1 MTVTT
6 IPANIWQRILSLLLG
21 GFLTLTT
28 LAAEGDSTEVYTEQN
43 PLVYEDA
50 WDLWPYAFLNDNGEP
65 DGFNIDLIR
74 LMMKELN
81 IPYIIRL
88 RPQQQAFEDLRDRKS
103 DLMLGLA
110 VGFHDEYGIY
120 GNNAITL
127 FTQSVAAPKDKPT
140 EIKTF
145 RDLGK
150 EGVKVIV
157 NPNSM
162 SYHLM
167 IDYGWGENA
176 IPRSDL
182 REVIQEVSAHEDGQ
196 IVWNTLSL
204 KWLMNRYHIDNL
216 QLTPVNMPHGEYK
229 FMSNNQQL
237 LDRLDEAY
245 TKLYTADKITP
256 LQDKWFYP
264 ERLKPAPPQWIWY
277 ALGMALLL
285 IVFASAY
292 AISYRIQSTKLNR
305 QNLKRNRRLA
315 LILQTSHVRIWTYD
329 IVKNQFAWRN
339 DNGQVAYTYSMEEF
353 SQRYSPEDFVR
364 LKTALERL
372 SKGTKTEKEEELTLS
387 LRAKD
392 VEWLQAD
399 EPRSG
404 MGGDTDLRDY
414 YIVLSVLSRDKEGK
428 PTVIVGT
435 KKDVTKESQLK
446 REEDD
451 RTLRYWSIFYTPI
464 VGIMLF
470 DKEGRIV
477 NINPKACDM
486 FCCEAEDIIAE
497 KASIHDILGISDQN
511 LENLDGFYAT
521 HIIDL
526 DKIPD
531 EKRMIRSIKAK
542 GKLYN
547 EFKLMTVYDD
557 SENLLGV
564 FAFCRDITTSVSGI
578 DQEQER
584 QKEMSQTTE
593 VLDHYGNAINTA
605 ISDTDIRLVR
615 YSPGSHTLTIFNG
628 SDRIQH
634 KMTQTRCMTLVG
646 EHSKRAAMRLLND
659 MDDRADKVIEHKIQ
673 TTLRTKGGNTLTL
686 YFRLMP
692 KRDKDG
698 NVKEYLGLLRDISEL
713 MAIEKQMAIET
724 AKVQEVENTKNSFV
738 KNMVRDIRKPMNTVM
753 EYVSQIGEKAPTD
766 NEEELCSGISKNAE
780 YLLHLI
786 DNILYLSRLEARM
799 VEIKKEPCNF
809 AEIFEEQCATG
820 WMKYQNAE
828 TRYIVE
834 NPYEQLIIDID
845 ADNLRHAIAQ
855 IAANAAQH
863 TKSGVVKARYD
874 YIGRRLIISIDDT
887 GEGIPAAQLEQI
899 KQEKLG
905 STHTTKGLGLAIT
918 KELVS
923 QMEGTLE
930 IMSEEGSGTTVYI
943 TIPCHASVIKRNKL
957 A

>member
-1 MTVTT
+1 MSITRYLK
-6 IPANIWQRILSLLLG
+6 PSNWQRLSLLLFVA
-21 GFLTLTT
+21 FLSLTT
-28 LAAEGDSTEVYTEQN
+28 MAAKSDSTRVYTEQN

-50 WDLWPYAFLNDNGEP
+50 WDLWPYAFFNDNGEP

-74 LMMKELN
+74 LIMKELN

-110 VGFHDEYGIY
+110 VGFHDQYGLY

-127 FTQSVAAPKDKPT
+127 FTQSVAAPKGKPT
-140 EIKTF
+140 DIKTF

-150 EGVKVIV
+150 EGIKVIV

-167 IDYGWGENA
+167 IDYGWEENA
-176 IPRSDL
+176 IPSSDL
-182 REVIQEVSAHEDGQ
+182 REVIQQVSAHEDGQ

-229 FMSNNQQL
+229 FMSNDQQL

-264 ERLKPAPPQWIWY
+264 ERLKPETPQWIWY
-277 ALGMALLL
+277 ALGIALLL

-292 AISYRIQSTKLNR
+292 AISYRIQSNKLNR
-305 QNLKRNRRLA
+305 QNLMRNRRLA
-315 LILQTSHVRIWTYD
+315 LILQTSQVRIWTYD
-329 IVKNQFAWRN
+329 IVKDQFAWCN

-353 SQRYSPEDFVR
+353 SQRYSPEDSAR
-364 LKTALERL
+364 LKTALNRL
-372 SKGTKTEKEEELTLS
+372 AKGTKNNKEEELTLS

-392 VEWLQAD
+392 VE
-399 EPRSG
+399 
-404 MGGDTDLRDY
+404 GGDTDLRDY
-414 YIVLSVLSRDKEGK
+414 YIVLSVLRRDKEGK
-428 PTVIVGT
+428 PRVIIGT
-435 KKDVTKESQLK
+435 KKDVTKESQHK
-446 REEDD
+446 RDEND
-451 RTLRYWSIFYTPI
+451 RALRYWSIFYTPI
-464 VGIMLF
+464 VGIMYF
-470 DKEGRIV
+470 DKEGKIV
-477 NINPKACDM
+477 NINPKACEM
-486 FCCEAEDIIAE
+486 FRCEAEEIIAE
-497 KASIHDILGISDQN
+497 KASIRDILGIGDIN
-511 LENLDGFYAT
+511 LESLDGFYAT

-531 EKRMIRSIKAK
+531 EERTIKSIKAK

-557 SENLLGV
+557 SEELLGI
-564 FAFCRDITTSVSGI
+564 FAFARDITTLVSGF

-584 QKEMSQTTE
+584 QREINEVTG
-593 VLDHYGNAINTA
+593 VLDNYGNALNAT
-605 ISDTDIRLVR
+605 ISDTDIRLIR
-615 YSPGSHTLTIFNG
+615 YSPGSHTLTIYNG
-628 SDRIQH
+628 TDKIQH
-634 KMTQTRCMTLVG
+634 RLTQTRCMALVG
-646 EHSKRAAMRLLND
+646 ENSKRAAMRLLTD
-659 MDDRADKVIEHKIQ
+659 MDDRADKVIEHNIQ
-673 TTLRTKGGNTLTL
+673 TALRAKGGKTLTL
-686 YFRLMP
+686 YFKLKP
-692 KRDKDG
+692 NYDKNGD
-698 NVKEYLGLLRDISEL
+698 VKEYLGLLRDISEL

-738 KNMVRDIRKPMNTVM
+738 KNMVQDIKEPMNTVM
-753 EYVSQIGEKAPTD
+753 GYVSQIGEKAPTD
-766 NEEELCSGISKNAE
+766 NEEELCQGIAQNAD

-799 VEIKKEPCNF
+799 VDIKKEPCNF

-820 WMKYQNAE
+820 WMKYKNAE

-834 NPYEQLIIDID
+834 NPYEQLTIDID
-845 ADNLRHAIAQ
+845 AGNLGQAIAQ

-887 GEGIPAAQLEQI
+887 GEGIPAEQLDKI
-899 KQEKLG
+899 KQEQPG
-905 STHTTKGLGLAIT
+905 GAHTTKGLGLAIT
-918 KELVS
+918 KELIS

-943 TIPCHASVIKRNKL
+943 TLPCHASVVKRNKL

>member
-1 MTVTT
+1 MS
-6 IPANIWQRILSLLLG
+6 IAKHQKPSNWQRLSSLLFFAILSL
-21 GFLTLTT
+21 TT
-28 LAAEGDSTEVYTEQN
+28 MAAKSDSTRVYTEQN

-74 LMMKELN
+74 LIMKELD
-81 IPYIIRL
+81 IPYIIKL

-110 VGFHDEYGIY
+110 VGFHDQYGLY

-127 FTQSVAAPKDKPT
+127 FTQSLAAPKGKPT

-150 EGVKVIV
+150 EGIKVIV

-167 IDYGWGENA
+167 IDYGWEKNA
-176 IPRSDL
+176 IPSSDL
-182 REVIQEVSAHEDGQ
+182 REVIQQVSAHEDGQ

-229 FMSNNQQL
+229 FMSNDQQL

-264 ERLKPAPPQWIWY
+264 ERLKPETPQWIWY
-277 ALGMALLL
+277 ALGIALLL

-305 QNLKRNRRLA
+305 QNLMRNRRLA
-315 LILQTSHVRIWTYD
+315 LILQTSQVRIWTYD
-329 IVKNQFAWRN
+329 IVKDQFAWCN

-353 SQRYSPEDFVR
+353 AQRYSPEDSAR
-364 LKTALERL
+364 LKTALNRL
-372 SKGTKTEKEEELTLS
+372 AKGTKNNKEEELTLS

-392 VEWLQAD
+392 VE
-399 EPRSG
+399 
-404 MGGDTDLRDY
+404 GGDTDLRDY
-414 YIVLSVLSRDKEGK
+414 YIVLSVLRRDKEGK
-428 PTVIVGT
+428 PSVIIGT
-435 KKDVTKESQLK
+435 KKDVTKESQHK
-446 REEDD
+446 RDEND
-451 RTLRYWSIFYTPI
+451 RALRYWSIFYTPI
-464 VGIMLF
+464 VGIMYF
-470 DKEGRIV
+470 DKEGKIV

-486 FCCEAEDIIAE
+486 FCCEAEEIIAE
-497 KASIHDILGISDQN
+497 KASIRDILGIGDMS
-511 LENLDGFYAT
+511 LESLDGFYAT

-531 EKRMIRSIKAK
+531 EERTIKSIKAK

-557 SENLLGV
+557 SEELLGI
-564 FAFCRDITTSVSGI
+564 FAFARDITTLVSGF

-584 QKEMSQTTE
+584 QREINQVTG
-593 VLDHYGNAINTA
+593 VLDNYGHALNAT
-605 ISDTDIRLVR
+605 ISDTDIRLIR

-628 SDRIQH
+628 TNKIQH
-634 KMTQTRCMTLVG
+634 KLTQTRCMALVG
-646 EHSKRAAMRLLND
+646 EQSKRAAMRLLTD
-659 MDDRADKVIEHKIQ
+659 MDDRADKVIEHNIQ
-673 TTLRTKGGNTLTL
+673 TALRAKGGKTLTL
-686 YFRLMP
+686 YFKLKP
-692 KRDKDG
+692 NYDKDG

-713 MAIEKQMAIET
+713 MAIERQMAIET

-738 KNMVRDIRKPMNTVM
+738 KNMVQDIKEPMNTVM
-753 EYVSQIGEKAPTD
+753 GYVSQIGEKAPTD
-766 NEEELCSGISKNAE
+766 NEEELCLGIAQNAD

-799 VEIKKEPCNF
+799 VDIKKEPCNF

-820 WMKYQNAE
+820 WMKYKNAE

-834 NPYEQLIIDID
+834 NPYEQLTIDID
-845 ADNLRHAIAQ
+845 AGNLGQAIAQ

-887 GEGIPAAQLEQI
+887 GEGIPAEQLDKI
-899 KQEKLG
+899 KQEQPG
-905 STHTTKGLGLAIT
+905 GAHTTKGLGLAIT
-918 KELVS
+918 KELIS

-943 TIPCHASVIKRNKL
+943 TLPCHASVVKRNKL

>member
-1 MTVTT
+1 MSITKHLKTS
-6 IPANIWQRILSLLLG
+6 NWQRLSSLLFFAILSL
-21 GFLTLTT
+21 TT
-28 LAAEGDSTEVYTEQN
+28 MAAKSDSTRVYTEQN

-50 WDLWPYAFLNDNGEP
+50 WDLWPYTFLNDNGEP

-74 LMMKELN
+74 LIMKELN
-81 IPYIIRL
+81 IPYIIKL

-110 VGFHDEYGIY
+110 VGFHDQYGLY

-127 FTQSVAAPKDKPT
+127 FTQSVAAPKGKPT
-140 EIKTF
+140 DIKTF

-150 EGVKVIV
+150 EGIKVIV

-167 IDYGWGENA
+167 IDYGWEENA
-176 IPRSDL
+176 IPSSDL
-182 REVIQEVSAHEDGQ
+182 REVIQQVSAHEDGQ

-229 FMSNNQQL
+229 FMSNDQQL

-264 ERLKPAPPQWIWY
+264 ERLKPETPQWIWY
-277 ALGMALLL
+277 ALGIALLL

-305 QNLKRNRRLA
+305 QNLMRNRRLA
-315 LILQTSHVRIWTYD
+315 LILQTSQVRIWTYD
-329 IVKNQFAWRN
+329 IVKDQFAWRN

-353 SQRYSPEDFVR
+353 SQRYSPEDSAR
-364 LKTALERL
+364 LKTALNRL
-372 SKGTKTEKEEELTLS
+372 AKGTKADQDEELTLS

-392 VEWLQAD
+392 VE
-399 EPRSG
+399 
-404 MGGDTDLRDY
+404 GGDTDLRDY
-414 YIVLSVLSRDKEGK
+414 YIVLSVLRRDKEGK
-428 PTVIVGT
+428 PTVIIGT
-435 KKDVTKESQLK
+435 KKDVTKESQHK
-446 REEDD
+446 RDEDD
-451 RTLRYWSIFYTPI
+451 RALRYWSIFYTPI
-464 VGIMLF
+464 VGIMYF
-470 DKEGRIV
+470 DKEGKIV
-477 NINPKACDM
+477 NINPKACEM
-486 FCCEAEDIIAE
+486 FRCEAEEIIAE
-497 KASIHDILGISDQN
+497 KASIRDILGIGDMS
-511 LENLDGFYAT
+511 LESLDGFYAT

-531 EKRMIRSIKAK
+531 EERTIKSIKAK

-557 SENLLGV
+557 SEELLGI
-564 FAFCRDITTSVSGI
+564 FAFARDITTLVSGF

-584 QKEMSQTTE
+584 QREINEVTG
-593 VLDHYGNAINTA
+593 VLDNYGHALNAT
-605 ISDTDIRLVR
+605 ISDTDIRLIR

-628 SDRIQH
+628 TNKIQH
-634 KMTQTRCMTLVG
+634 KLTQTRCMALVG
-646 EHSKRAAMRLLND
+646 ENSKRAAMRLLTD
-659 MDDRADKVIEHKIQ
+659 MDDRADKVIEHNIQ
-673 TTLRTKGGNTLTL
+673 TALRAKGGNTLTL
-686 YFRLMP
+686 YFKLKP
-692 KRDKDG
+692 NYDKDG

-713 MAIEKQMAIET
+713 MAIERQMAIET

-738 KNMVRDIRKPMNTVM
+738 KNMVQDIKQPMNTVM
-753 EYVSQIGEKAPTD
+753 GYVSQIGAKAPTD
-766 NEEELCSGISKNAE
+766 NEEELCQGIAQNAD

-799 VEIKKEPCNF
+799 VDIKKEPCNF

-820 WMKYQNAE
+820 WMKYKNAE

-834 NPYEQLIIDID
+834 NPYEQLTIDID
-845 ADNLRHAIAQ
+845 ADNLGHAIAQ

-887 GEGIPAAQLEQI
+887 GEGIPAEQLDKI
-899 KQEKLG
+899 KQEQPG
-905 STHTTKGLGLAIT
+905 GAHTTKGLGLAIT
-918 KELVS
+918 KELIS

-943 TIPCHASVIKRNKL
+943 TIPCHASVVKRNKL

>member
-1 MTVTT
+1 MSITRYLK
-6 IPANIWQRILSLLLG
+6 PSNWQRLSLLLFVA
-21 GFLTLTT
+21 FLSLTT
-28 LAAEGDSTEVYTEQN
+28 MAAKSDSTRVYTEQN

-50 WDLWPYAFLNDNGEP
+50 WDLWPYAFFNDNGEP

-74 LMMKELN
+74 LIMKELN
-81 IPYIIRL
+81 IPYIIKL

-110 VGFHDEYGIY
+110 VGFHDQYGLY

-127 FTQSVAAPKDKPT
+127 FTQSVAAPKGKPT
-140 EIKTF
+140 DIKTF

-150 EGVKVIV
+150 EGIKVIV

-167 IDYGWGENA
+167 IDYGWEENA
-176 IPRSDL
+176 IPSSDL
-182 REVIQEVSAHEDGQ
+182 REVIQQVSAHEDGQ

-229 FMSNNQQL
+229 FMSNDQQL

-264 ERLKPAPPQWIWY
+264 ERLKPETPQWIWY
-277 ALGMALLL
+277 ALGIALLL

-292 AISYRIQSTKLNR
+292 AISYRIQSNKLNR
-305 QNLKRNRRLA
+305 QNLMRNRRLA
-315 LILQTSHVRIWTYD
+315 LILQTSQVRIWTYD
-329 IVKNQFAWRN
+329 IVKDQFAWCN

-353 SQRYSPEDFVR
+353 SQRYSPEDSAR
-364 LKTALERL
+364 LKAALNRL
-372 SKGTKTEKEEELTLS
+372 AKGTKNNKEEELTLS

-392 VEWLQAD
+392 VE
-399 EPRSG
+399 
-404 MGGDTDLRDY
+404 GGDTDLRDY
-414 YIVLSVLSRDKEGK
+414 YIVLSVLRRDKEGK
-428 PTVIVGT
+428 PRVIIGT
-435 KKDVTKESQLK
+435 KKDVTKESQHK
-446 REEDD
+446 RDEND
-451 RTLRYWSIFYTPI
+451 RALRYWSIFYTPI
-464 VGIMLF
+464 VGIMYF
-470 DKEGRIV
+470 DKEGKIV
-477 NINPKACDM
+477 NINPKACEM
-486 FCCEAEDIIAE
+486 FRCEAEEIIAE
-497 KASIHDILGISDQN
+497 KASIRDILGIGNMS
-511 LENLDGFYAT
+511 LESLDGFYAT

-531 EKRMIRSIKAK
+531 EERTIKSIKAK

-557 SENLLGV
+557 SEELLGI
-564 FAFCRDITTSVSGI
+564 FAFARDITTLVSGF

-584 QKEMSQTTE
+584 QREINEVTG
-593 VLDHYGNAINTA
+593 VLDNYGNALNAT

-628 SDRIQH
+628 TNKIQH
-634 KMTQTRCMTLVG
+634 RLTQTRCMALVG
-646 EHSKRAAMRLLND
+646 ENSKRAAMRLLTD
-659 MDDRADKVIEHKIQ
+659 MDDRADKVIEHRIQ
-673 TTLRTKGGNTLTL
+673 TALRAKGGSTLTL
-686 YFRLMP
+686 YFKLKP
-692 KRDKDG
+692 NYDKDG

-738 KNMVRDIRKPMNTVM
+738 KNMVQDIKEPMNTVM
-753 EYVSQIGEKAPTD
+753 GYVSQIGEKAPTN
-766 NEEELCSGISKNAE
+766 NEEELCQGIAQNAD

-799 VEIKKEPCNF
+799 VDIKKEPCNF

-820 WMKYQNAE
+820 WMKYKNAE

-834 NPYEQLIIDID
+834 NPYEQLTIDID
-845 ADNLRHAIAQ
+845 AGNLGQAIAQ

-887 GEGIPAAQLEQI
+887 GEGIPAEQLDKI
-899 KQEKLG
+899 KQEQPG
-905 STHTTKGLGLAIT
+905 GAHTTKGLGLAIT
-918 KELVS
+918 KELIS

-943 TIPCHASVIKRNKL
+943 TLPCHASVVKRNKL

>member
-1 MTVTT
+1 
-6 IPANIWQRILSLLLG
+6 
-21 GFLTLTT
+21 
-28 LAAEGDSTEVYTEQN
+28 
-43 PLVYEDA
+43 VYEDA
-50 WDLWPYAFLNDNGEP
+50 WDLWPYAFFNDNGEP

-74 LMMKELN
+74 LIMKELN
-81 IPYIIRL
+81 IPYIIKL

-110 VGFHDEYGIY
+110 VGFHDQYGLY

-127 FTQSVAAPKDKPT
+127 FTQSVAAPKGKPT
-140 EIKTF
+140 DIKTF

-150 EGVKVIV
+150 EGIKVIV

-167 IDYGWGENA
+167 IDYGWEENA
-176 IPRSDL
+176 IPSSDL
-182 REVIQEVSAHEDGQ
+182 REVIQQVSAHEDGQ

-229 FMSNNQQL
+229 FMSNDQQL

-264 ERLKPAPPQWIWY
+264 ERLKPETPQWIWY
-277 ALGMALLL
+277 ALGIALLL

-305 QNLKRNRRLA
+305 QNLMRNRRLA
-315 LILQTSHVRIWTYD
+315 LILQTSQVRIWTYD
-329 IVKNQFAWRN
+329 IVKDQFAWRN

-353 SQRYSPEDFVR
+353 SQRYSPEDSAR
-364 LKTALERL
+364 LKTALNRL
-372 SKGTKTEKEEELTLS
+372 AKGTKADQDEELTLS

-392 VEWLQAD
+392 VE
-399 EPRSG
+399 
-404 MGGDTDLRDY
+404 GGDTDLRDY
-414 YIVLSVLSRDKEGK
+414 YIVLSVLRRDKEGK
-428 PTVIVGT
+428 PTVIIGT
-435 KKDVTKESQLK
+435 KKDVTKESQHK
-446 REEDD
+446 RDEDD
-451 RTLRYWSIFYTPI
+451 RALRYWSIFYTPI
-464 VGIMLF
+464 VGIMYF
-470 DKEGRIV
+470 DKEGKIV
-477 NINPKACDM
+477 NINPKACEM
-486 FCCEAEDIIAE
+486 FRCEAEEIIAE
-497 KASIHDILGISDQN
+497 KASIRDILGIGDIN
-511 LENLDGFYAT
+511 LESLDGFYAT

-531 EKRMIRSIKAK
+531 EERMIKSIKAK

-557 SENLLGV
+557 SEELLGI
-564 FAFCRDITTSVSGI
+564 FAFSRDITTLVNGF

-584 QKEMSQTTE
+584 QKEISEVTG
-593 VLDHYGNAINTA
+593 VLDHYGNAI
-605 ISDTDIRLVR
+605 DTTIGDSDIRFVR
-615 YSPGSHTLTIFNG
+615 YSPGSHTLTIYNG
-628 SDRIQH
+628 TDKIQH
-634 KMTQTRCMTLVG
+634 RLTQTRCMALVG
-646 EHSKRAAMRLLND
+646 ENSKRAAMRLLTD
-659 MDDRADKVIEHKIQ
+659 MDDRADKLIEHNIQ
-673 TTLRTKGGNTLTL
+673 TALRAKGGNTLTL
-686 YFRLMP
+686 YFKLKP
-692 KRDKDG
+692 NYDKDG

-713 MAIEKQMAIET
+713 MAIERQMAIET

-738 KNMVRDIRKPMNTVM
+738 KNMVQDIKEPMNTVM
-753 EYVSQIGEKAPTD
+753 GYVSQIGEKAPTD
-766 NEEELCSGISKNAE
+766 NEEELCLGIAQNAD

-799 VEIKKEPCNF
+799 VDIKKEPCNF

-820 WMKYQNAE
+820 WMKYKNAE

-834 NPYEQLIIDID
+834 NPYEQLTIDID
-845 ADNLRHAIAQ
+845 AGNLGQAIAQ

-887 GEGIPAAQLEQI
+887 GEGIPAEQLDKI
-899 KQEKLG
+899 KQEQPG
-905 STHTTKGLGLAIT
+905 GAHTTKGLGLAIT
-918 KELVS
+918 KELIS

-943 TIPCHASVIKRNKL
+943 TIPCHASVVKRNKL

>member
-1 MTVTT
+1 MSITKHQK
-6 IPANIWQRILSLLLG
+6 PSNWQRLSSLLFFAILSL
-21 GFLTLTT
+21 TT
-28 LAAEGDSTEVYTEQN
+28 MAAKSDSTRVYTEQN

-74 LMMKELN
+74 LIMKELN
-81 IPYIIRL
+81 IPYIIKL

-110 VGFHDEYGIY
+110 VGFHDQYGLY

-127 FTQSVAAPKDKPT
+127 FTQSLAAPKGKPT
-140 EIKTF
+140 DIKTF

-150 EGVKVIV
+150 EGIKVIV

-167 IDYGWGENA
+167 IDYGWEKNA
-176 IPRSDL
+176 IPSSDL
-182 REVIQEVSAHEDGQ
+182 REVIQQVSAHEDGQ

-229 FMSNNQQL
+229 FMSNDQQL

-245 TKLYTADKITP
+245 TKLYTADKIAP

-264 ERLKPAPPQWIWY
+264 ERLKPETPQWIWY
-277 ALGMALLL
+277 ALGIALLL

-305 QNLKRNRRLA
+305 QNLMRNRRLA
-315 LILQTSHVRIWTYD
+315 LILQTSQVRIWTYD
-329 IVKNQFAWRN
+329 IAKDQFAWCN

-353 SQRYSPEDFVR
+353 AQRYSPEDSAR
-364 LKTALERL
+364 LKTALNRL
-372 SKGTKTEKEEELTLS
+372 AKGTKNNKEEELTLS

-392 VEWLQAD
+392 VE
-399 EPRSG
+399 
-404 MGGDTDLRDY
+404 GGDTDLRDY
-414 YIVLSVLSRDKEGK
+414 YIVLSVLRRDKEGK
-428 PTVIVGT
+428 PSVIIGT
-435 KKDVTKESQLK
+435 KKDVTKESQHK
-446 REEDD
+446 RDESD
-451 RTLRYWSIFYTPI
+451 RALRYWSIFYTPI
-464 VGIMLF
+464 VGIMYF
-470 DKEGRIV
+470 DKEGKIV

-486 FCCEAEDIIAE
+486 FCCEAEEIIAE
-497 KASIHDILGISDQN
+497 KASIRDILGIGDMS
-511 LENLDGFYAT
+511 LESLDGFYAT

-531 EKRMIRSIKAK
+531 EERTIKSIKAK

-557 SENLLGV
+557 SEELLGI
-564 FAFCRDITTSVSGI
+564 FAFARDITTLVSGF

-584 QKEMSQTTE
+584 QREINEVTG
-593 VLDHYGNAINTA
+593 VLDNYGHALNAT
-605 ISDTDIRLVR
+605 ISDTDIRLIR

-628 SDRIQH
+628 TNKIQH
-634 KMTQTRCMTLVG
+634 KLTQTRCMALVG
-646 EHSKRAAMRLLND
+646 ENSKRAAMRLLTD
-659 MDDRADKVIEHKIQ
+659 MDDRADKVIEHNIQ
-673 TTLRTKGGNTLTL
+673 TALRAKGGKTLTL
-686 YFRLMP
+686 YFKLKP
-692 KRDKDG
+692 NYDKDG

-713 MAIEKQMAIET
+713 MAIERQMAIET

-738 KNMVRDIRKPMNTVM
+738 KNMVQDIKEPMNTVM
-753 EYVSQIGEKAPTD
+753 GYVSQIGEKAPTD
-766 NEEELCSGISKNAE
+766 NEEELCLGIAQNAD

-799 VEIKKEPCNF
+799 VDIKKEPCNF

-820 WMKYQNAE
+820 WMKYKNAE

-834 NPYEQLIIDID
+834 NPYEQLTIDID
-845 ADNLRHAIAQ
+845 AGNLGQAIAQ

-887 GEGIPAAQLEQI
+887 GEGIPAEQLDKI
-899 KQEKLG
+899 KQEQPG
-905 STHTTKGLGLAIT
+905 GAHTTKGLGLAIT
-918 KELVS
+918 KELIS

-943 TIPCHASVIKRNKL
+943 TLPCHASVVKRNKL

>member
-1 MTVTT
+1 MSITKHLK
-6 IPANIWQRILSLLLG
+6 PSNWQRLSLLLFVA
-21 GFLTLTT
+21 FLSLTT
-28 LAAEGDSTEVYTEQN
+28 MAAKSDSTRVYTEQN

-50 WDLWPYAFLNDNGEP
+50 WDLWPYAFFNDNGEP

-74 LMMKELN
+74 LIMKELN
-81 IPYIIRL
+81 IPYIIKL

-110 VGFHDEYGIY
+110 VGFHDQYGLY

-127 FTQSVAAPKDKPT
+127 FTQSVAAPKGKPT
-140 EIKTF
+140 DIKTF

-150 EGVKVIV
+150 EGIKVIV

-167 IDYGWGENA
+167 IDYGWEENA
-176 IPRSDL
+176 IPSSDL
-182 REVIQEVSAHEDGQ
+182 REVIQQVSAHEDGQ

-229 FMSNNQQL
+229 FMSNDQQL

-264 ERLKPAPPQWIWY
+264 ERLKPETPQWIWY
-277 ALGMALLL
+277 ALGIALLL

-305 QNLKRNRRLA
+305 QNLMRNRRLA
-315 LILQTSHVRIWTYD
+315 LILQTSQVRIWTYD
-329 IVKNQFAWRN
+329 IVKDQFAWRN

-353 SQRYSPEDFVR
+353 SQRYSPEDSAR
-364 LKTALERL
+364 LKTALNRL
-372 SKGTKTEKEEELTLS
+372 AKGTKADQDEELTLS

-392 VEWLQAD
+392 VE
-399 EPRSG
+399 
-404 MGGDTDLRDY
+404 GGDTDLRDY
-414 YIVLSVLSRDKEGK
+414 YIVLSVLRRDKEGK
-428 PTVIVGT
+428 PTVIIGT
-435 KKDVTKESQLK
+435 KKDVTKESQHK
-446 REEDD
+446 RDEDD
-451 RTLRYWSIFYTPI
+451 RALRYWSIFYTPI
-464 VGIMLF
+464 VGIMYF
-470 DKEGRIV
+470 DKEGKIV
-477 NINPKACDM
+477 NINPKACEM
-486 FCCEAEDIIAE
+486 FRCEE
-497 KASIHDILGISDQN
+497 S
-511 LENLDGFYAT
+511 LDGFYAT

-531 EKRMIRSIKAK
+531 EERMIKSIKAK

-557 SENLLGV
+557 SEELLGI
-564 FAFCRDITTSVSGI
+564 FAFSRDITTLVNGF

-584 QKEMSQTTE
+584 QKEISEVTG
-593 VLDHYGNAINTA
+593 VLDHYGNAIDTT
-605 ISDTDIRLVR
+605 IGDTDIRFVR
-615 YSPGSHTLTIFNG
+615 YSPGSHTLTIYNG
-628 SDRIQH
+628 TDKIQH
-634 KMTQTRCMTLVG
+634 RLTQTRCMALVG
-646 EHSKRAAMRLLND
+646 ENSKRAAMRLLTD
-659 MDDRADKVIEHKIQ
+659 MDDRADKLIEHNIQ
-673 TTLRTKGGNTLTL
+673 TALRAKGGNTLTL
-686 YFRLMP
+686 YFKLKP
-692 KRDKDG
+692 NYDKDG

-713 MAIEKQMAIET
+713 MAIERQMAIET

-738 KNMVRDIRKPMNTVM
+738 KNMVQDIKEPMNTVM
-753 EYVSQIGEKAPTD
+753 GYVSQIGEKAPTD
-766 NEEELCSGISKNAE
+766 NEEELCLGIAQNAD

-799 VEIKKEPCNF
+799 VDIKKEPCNF

-820 WMKYQNAE
+820 WMKYKNAE

-834 NPYEQLIIDID
+834 NPYEQLTIDID
-845 ADNLRHAIAQ
+845 AGNLGQAIAQ

-887 GEGIPAAQLEQI
+887 GEGIPAEQLDKI
-899 KQEKLG
+899 KQEQPG
-905 STHTTKGLGLAIT
+905 GAHTTKGLGLAIT
-918 KELVS
+918 KELIS

-943 TIPCHASVIKRNKL
+943 TIPCHASVVKRNKL

>member
-1 MTVTT
+1 MSITRYLK
-6 IPANIWQRILSLLLG
+6 PSNWQRLSLLLFVA
-21 GFLTLTT
+21 FLSLTT
-28 LAAEGDSTEVYTEQN
+28 MAAKSDSTRVYTEQN

-50 WDLWPYAFLNDNGEP
+50 WDLWPYAFFNDNGEP

-74 LMMKELN
+74 LIMKELN
-81 IPYIIRL
+81 IPYIIKL

-110 VGFHDEYGIY
+110 VGFHDQYGLY

-127 FTQSVAAPKDKPT
+127 FTQSVAAPKGKPT
-140 EIKTF
+140 DIKTF

-150 EGVKVIV
+150 EGIKVIV

-167 IDYGWGENA
+167 IDYGWEENA
-176 IPRSDL
+176 IPSSDL
-182 REVIQEVSAHEDGQ
+182 REVIQQVSAHEDGQ

-229 FMSNNQQL
+229 FMSNDQQL

-264 ERLKPAPPQWIWY
+264 ERLKPETPQWIWY
-277 ALGMALLL
+277 ALGIALLL

-292 AISYRIQSTKLNR
+292 AISYRIQSNKLNR
-305 QNLKRNRRLA
+305 QNLMRNRRLA
-315 LILQTSHVRIWTYD
+315 LILQTSQVRIWTYD
-329 IVKNQFAWRN
+329 IVKDQFAWCN

-353 SQRYSPEDFVR
+353 SQRYSPEDSAR
-364 LKTALERL
+364 LKTALNRL
-372 SKGTKTEKEEELTLS
+372 AKGTKNNKEEELTLS

-392 VEWLQAD
+392 VE
-399 EPRSG
+399 
-404 MGGDTDLRDY
+404 GGDTDLRDY
-414 YIVLSVLSRDKEGK
+414 YIVLSVLRRDKEGK
-428 PTVIVGT
+428 PRVIIGT
-435 KKDVTKESQLK
+435 KKDVTKESQHK
-446 REEDD
+446 RDEND
-451 RTLRYWSIFYTPI
+451 RALRYWSIFYTPI
-464 VGIMLF
+464 VGIMYF
-470 DKEGRIV
+470 DKEGKIV
-477 NINPKACDM
+477 NINPKACEM
-486 FCCEAEDIIAE
+486 FRCEAEEIIAE
-497 KASIHDILGISDQN
+497 KASIRDILGIGDMS
-511 LENLDGFYAT
+511 LESLDGFYAT

-531 EKRMIRSIKAK
+531 EERMIKSIKAK

-557 SENLLGV
+557 SEELLGI
-564 FAFCRDITTSVSGI
+564 FAFSRDITTLVNGF

-584 QKEMSQTTE
+584 QKEISEVTG
-593 VLDHYGNAINTA
+593 VLDHYGNAI
-605 ISDTDIRLVR
+605 DTTIGDSDIRFVR
-615 YSPGSHTLTIFNG
+615 YSPGSHTLTIYNG
-628 SDRIQH
+628 TDKIQH
-634 KMTQTRCMTLVG
+634 RLTQTRCMALVG
-646 EHSKRAAMRLLND
+646 ENSKRAAMRLLTD
-659 MDDRADKVIEHKIQ
+659 MDDRADKLIEHNIQ
-673 TTLRTKGGNTLTL
+673 TALRAKGGNTLTL
-686 YFRLMP
+686 YFKLKP
-692 KRDKDG
+692 NYDKDG

-713 MAIEKQMAIET
+713 MAIERQMAIET

-738 KNMVRDIRKPMNTVM
+738 KNMVQDIKEPMNTVM
-753 EYVSQIGEKAPTD
+753 GYVSQIGEKAPTD
-766 NEEELCSGISKNAE
+766 NEEELCQGIAQNAD

-799 VEIKKEPCNF
+799 VDIKKEPCNF

-820 WMKYQNAE
+820 WMKYKNAE

-834 NPYEQLIIDID
+834 NPYEQLTIDID
-845 ADNLRHAIAQ
+845 AGNLGQAIAQ

-887 GEGIPAAQLEQI
+887 GEGIPAEQLDKI
-899 KQEKLG
+899 KQEQPG
-905 STHTTKGLGLAIT
+905 GAHTTKGLGLAIT
-918 KELVS
+918 KELIS

-943 TIPCHASVIKRNKL
+943 TIPCHASVVKRNKL

>member
-1 MTVTT
+1 MSITKYLS
-6 IPANIWQRILSLLLG
+6 PSIWQRLSSWLFVAFLSL
-21 GFLTLTT
+21 TT
-28 LAAEGDSTEVYTEQN
+28 MAAKSDSTRVYTEQN

-50 WDLWPYAFLNDNGEP
+50 WDLWPYAFFNDNGEP

-74 LMMKELN
+74 LIMKELN
-81 IPYIIRL
+81 IPYIIKL

-110 VGFHDEYGIY
+110 VGFHDQYGLY

-127 FTQSVAAPKDKPT
+127 FTQSVAAPKHKPT

-150 EGVKVIV
+150 EGLKVIV

-167 IDYGWGENA
+167 IDYGWEENA
-176 IPRSDL
+176 IPETDL
-182 REVIQEVSAHEDGQ
+182 REVIQQVSAHEDGQ

-229 FMSNNQQL
+229 FMSNDQQL

-264 ERLKPAPPQWIWY
+264 ERLKPERPQWIWPT
-277 ALGMALLL
+277 AGIALLL
-285 IVFASAY
+285 IVFAGAY
-292 AISYRIQSTKLNR
+292 AISYRIQSSRLNR
-305 QNLKRNRRLA
+305 LNLKRNRRLA

-329 IVKNQFAWRN
+329 ILKDQFAWCN

-353 SQRYSPEDFVR
+353 SQRYSPEDSAR
-364 LKTALERL
+364 LKTALNRL
-372 SKGTKTEKEEELTLS
+372 AKGNKADQEEELTLS

-392 VEWLQAD
+392 LE
-399 EPRSG
+399 
-404 MGGDTDLRDY
+404 GGDTDLRDY
-414 YIVLSVLSRDKEGK
+414 YIVLSVLRRDKEGK
-428 PTVIVGT
+428 PTVIIGT
-435 KKDVTKESQLK
+435 KKDVTKESQHK
-446 REEDD
+446 RDEDD
-451 RTLRYWSIFYTPI
+451 RALRYWSIFYTPI
-464 VGIMLF
+464 VGIMYF
-470 DKEGRIV
+470 DREGRIV
-477 NINPKACDM
+477 NINPKACEM
-486 FCCEAEDIIAE
+486 FCCAAEEIIAE
-497 KASIHDILGISDQN
+497 KASIRDILGIGDMS
-511 LENLDGFYAT
+511 LESLDGFYAT

-526 DKIPD
+526 DRIPD
-531 EKRMIRSIKAK
+531 EERMVKSIKAK

-557 SENLLGV
+557 SESLLGI
-564 FAFCRDITTSVSGI
+564 FAFSRDITTLVSGI

-584 QKEMSQTTE
+584 QREISEVTG
-593 VLDHYGNAINTA
+593 VLDHYGNAIDTT

-615 YSPGSHTLTIFNG
+615 YSPGSHTLTIYNG
-628 SDRIQH
+628 TDKIQH
-634 KMTQTRCMTLVG
+634 RLTQTRCMALVG
-646 EHSKRAAMRLLND
+646 EQSKRAAMRLLTD
-659 MDDRADKVIEHKIQ
+659 MDERADKVIEHRIQ
-673 TTLRTKGGNTLTL
+673 TALRAKGGSTLTL
-686 YFRLMP
+686 YFKLKP
-692 KRDKDG
+692 HYDKDG
-698 NVKEYLGLLRDISEL
+698 GVKEYLGLLRDISQL
-713 MAIEKQMAIET
+713 MDIQRQMAIET

-738 KNMVRDIRKPMNTVM
+738 KNMVQDIKAPMNTVV

-766 NEEELCSGISKNAE
+766 NEEELCMGIAQNAD

-799 VEIKKEPCNF
+799 VDIKKEPCNF

-820 WMKYQNAE
+820 WMKYKNAE
-828 TRYIVE
+828 TRYIIE
-834 NPYEQLIIDID
+834 NPYEQLTIDID
-845 ADNLRHAIAQ
+845 AGNLGQAIAQ
-855 IAANAAQH
+855 VSANAAQH

-887 GEGIPAAQLEQI
+887 GEGIPAEQLDRI
-899 KQEKLG
+899 KQEQPG
-905 STHTTKGLGLAIT
+905 GAHTTKGLGLAIT
-918 KELVS
+918 KELIS
-923 QMEGTLE
+923 QMDGTLE

-943 TIPCHASVIKRNKL
+943 TIPCHASVVKRNKL

>member
-1 MTVTT
+1 MLFV
-6 IPANIWQRILSLLLG
+6 AFLSL
-21 GFLTLTT
+21 TT
-28 LAAEGDSTEVYTEQN
+28 MAAKSDSTRVYTEQN

-50 WDLWPYAFLNDNGEP
+50 WDLWPYAFFNDNGEP

-74 LMMKELN
+74 LIMKELN
-81 IPYIIRL
+81 IPYIIKL

-110 VGFHDEYGIY
+110 VGFHDQYGLY

-127 FTQSVAAPKDKPT
+127 FTQSVAAPKGKPT
-140 EIKTF
+140 DIKTF

-150 EGVKVIV
+150 EGIKVIV

-167 IDYGWGENA
+167 IDYGWEENA
-176 IPRSDL
+176 IPSSDL
-182 REVIQEVSAHEDGQ
+182 REVIQQVSAHEDGQ

-229 FMSNNQQL
+229 FMSNDQQL

-264 ERLKPAPPQWIWY
+264 ERLKPETPQWIWY
-277 ALGMALLL
+277 ALGIALLL

-305 QNLKRNRRLA
+305 QNLMRNRRLA
-315 LILQTSHVRIWTYD
+315 LILQTSQVRIWTYD
-329 IVKNQFAWRN
+329 IVKDQFAWRN

-353 SQRYSPEDFVR
+353 SQRYSPEDSAR
-364 LKTALERL
+364 LKTALNRL
-372 SKGTKTEKEEELTLS
+372 AKGTKADQDEELTLS

-392 VEWLQAD
+392 VE
-399 EPRSG
+399 
-404 MGGDTDLRDY
+404 GGDTDLRDY
-414 YIVLSVLSRDKEGK
+414 YIVLSVLRRDKEGK
-428 PTVIVGT
+428 PTVIIGT
-435 KKDVTKESQLK
+435 KKDVTKESQHK
-446 REEDD
+446 RDEDD
-451 RTLRYWSIFYTPI
+451 RALRYWSIFYTPI
-464 VGIMLF
+464 VGIMYF
-470 DKEGRIV
+470 DKEGKIV
-477 NINPKACDM
+477 NINPKACEM
-486 FCCEAEDIIAE
+486 FRCEAEEIIAE
-497 KASIHDILGISDQN
+497 KASIRDILGIGDIS
-511 LENLDGFYAT
+511 LESLDGFYAT

-531 EKRMIRSIKAK
+531 EERMIKSIKAK

-557 SENLLGV
+557 SEELLGI
-564 FAFCRDITTSVSGI
+564 FAFSRDITTLVSGF

-584 QKEMSQTTE
+584 QREINE
-593 VLDHYGNAINTA
+593 VTGVLNHYGNAI
-605 ISDTDIRLVR
+605 DTTIGDSDIRFVR
-615 YSPGSHTLTIFNG
+615 YSPGSHTLTIYNG
-628 SDRIQH
+628 TDKIQH
-634 KMTQTRCMTLVG
+634 RLTQTRCMALVG
-646 EHSKRAAMRLLND
+646 ENSKRAAMRLLTD
-659 MDDRADKVIEHKIQ
+659 MDDRADKLIEHNIQ
-673 TTLRTKGGNTLTL
+673 TALRAKGGNTLTL
-686 YFRLMP
+686 YFKLKP
-692 KRDKDG
+692 NYDKDG

-713 MAIEKQMAIET
+713 MAIERQMAIET

-738 KNMVRDIRKPMNTVM
+738 KNMVQDIKEPMNTVM
-753 EYVSQIGEKAPTD
+753 GYVSQIGEKAPTD
-766 NEEELCSGISKNAE
+766 NEEELCQGIAQNAD

-799 VEIKKEPCNF
+799 VDIKKEPCNF
-809 AEIFEEQCATG
+809 AQIFEEQCATG
-820 WMKYQNAE
+820 WMKYKNAE

-834 NPYEQLIIDID
+834 NPYEQLTIDID
-845 ADNLRHAIAQ
+845 AGNLGQAIAQ

-887 GEGIPAAQLEQI
+887 GEGIPAEQLDKI
-899 KQEKLG
+899 KQEQPG
-905 STHTTKGLGLAIT
+905 GAHTTKGLGLAIT
-918 KELVS
+918 KELIS

-943 TIPCHASVIKRNKL
+943 TIPCHASVVKRNKL

>member
-1 MTVTT
+1 MSITKHLKTS
-6 IPANIWQRILSLLLG
+6 NWQRLSSLLFFAILSL
-21 GFLTLTT
+21 TT
-28 LAAEGDSTEVYTEQN
+28 MAAKSDSTRVYTEQN

-50 WDLWPYAFLNDNGEP
+50 WDLWPYTFLNDNGEP

-74 LMMKELN
+74 LIMKELN
-81 IPYIIRL
+81 IPYIIKL

-110 VGFHDEYGIY
+110 VGFHDQYGLY

-127 FTQSVAAPKDKPT
+127 FTQSVAAPKGKPT
-140 EIKTF
+140 DIKTF

-150 EGVKVIV
+150 EGIKVIV

-167 IDYGWGENA
+167 IDYGWEENA
-176 IPRSDL
+176 IPSSDL
-182 REVIQEVSAHEDGQ
+182 REVIQQVSAHEDGQ

-229 FMSNNQQL
+229 FMSNDQQL

-264 ERLKPAPPQWIWY
+264 ERLKPETPQWIWY
-277 ALGMALLL
+277 ALGIALLL

-305 QNLKRNRRLA
+305 QNLMRNRRLA
-315 LILQTSHVRIWTYD
+315 LILQTSQVRIWTYD
-329 IVKNQFAWRN
+329 IVKDQFAWRN

-353 SQRYSPEDFVR
+353 SQRYSPEDSAR
-364 LKTALERL
+364 LKTALNRL
-372 SKGTKTEKEEELTLS
+372 AKGTKADQDEELTLS

-392 VEWLQAD
+392 VE
-399 EPRSG
+399 
-404 MGGDTDLRDY
+404 GGDTDLRDY
-414 YIVLSVLSRDKEGK
+414 YIVLSVLRRDKEGK
-428 PTVIVGT
+428 PTVIIGT
-435 KKDVTKESQLK
+435 KKDVTKESQHK
-446 REEDD
+446 RDEDD
-451 RTLRYWSIFYTPI
+451 RALRYWSIFYTPI
-464 VGIMLF
+464 VGIMYF
-470 DKEGRIV
+470 DKEGKIV
-477 NINPKACDM
+477 NINPKACEM
-486 FCCEAEDIIAE
+486 FRCEAEEIIAE
-497 KASIHDILGISDQN
+497 KASIRDILGIGDIS
-511 LENLDGFYAT
+511 LESLDGFYAT

-531 EKRMIRSIKAK
+531 EERTIKSIKAK

-557 SENLLGV
+557 SEELLGI
-564 FAFCRDITTSVSGI
+564 FAFSRDITTLVSGF

-584 QKEMSQTTE
+584 QREINE
-593 VLDHYGNAINTA
+593 VTGVLNHYGNAIDTT
-605 ISDTDIRLVR
+605 IGDTDIRFVR
-615 YSPGSHTLTIFNG
+615 YSPGSHTLTIYNG
-628 SDRIQH
+628 TDKIQH
-634 KMTQTRCMTLVG
+634 RLTQTRCMALVG
-646 EHSKRAAMRLLND
+646 ENSKRAAMRLLTD
-659 MDDRADKVIEHKIQ
+659 MDDRADKVIEHNIQ
-673 TTLRTKGGNTLTL
+673 TALRAKGGNTLTL
-686 YFRLMP
+686 YFKLKP
-692 KRDKDG
+692 NYDKDG

-713 MAIEKQMAIET
+713 MAIERQMAIET

-738 KNMVRDIRKPMNTVM
+738 KNMVQDIKEPMNTVM
-753 EYVSQIGEKAPTD
+753 GYVSQIGEKAPTD
-766 NEEELCSGISKNAE
+766 NEEELCLGIAQNAD

-799 VEIKKEPCNF
+799 VDIKKEPCNF

-820 WMKYQNAE
+820 WMKYKNAE

-834 NPYEQLIIDID
+834 NPYEQLTIDID
-845 ADNLRHAIAQ
+845 ADNLGQAIAQ

-887 GEGIPAAQLEQI
+887 GEGIPAEQLDKI
-899 KQEKLG
+899 KQEQPG
-905 STHTTKGLGLAIT
+905 GAHTTKGLGLAIT
-918 KELVS
+918 KELIS

-943 TIPCHASVIKRNKL
+943 TIPCHASVVKRNKL

>member
-1 MTVTT
+1 MSITKHLKTS
-6 IPANIWQRILSLLLG
+6 NWQRLSSLLFFAILSL
-21 GFLTLTT
+21 TT
-28 LAAEGDSTEVYTEQN
+28 MAAKSDSTRVYTEQN

-50 WDLWPYAFLNDNGEP
+50 WDLWPYTFLNDNGEP

-74 LMMKELN
+74 LIMKELN
-81 IPYIIRL
+81 IPYIIKL

-110 VGFHDEYGIY
+110 VGFHDQYGLY

-127 FTQSVAAPKDKPT
+127 FTQSVAAPKGKPT
-140 EIKTF
+140 DIKTF

-150 EGVKVIV
+150 EGIKVIV

-167 IDYGWGENA
+167 IDYGWEENA
-176 IPRSDL
+176 IPSSDL
-182 REVIQEVSAHEDGQ
+182 REVIQQVSAHEDGQ

-229 FMSNNQQL
+229 FMSNDQQL

-264 ERLKPAPPQWIWY
+264 ERLKPETPQWIWY
-277 ALGMALLL
+277 ALGIALLL

-305 QNLKRNRRLA
+305 QNLMRNRRLA
-315 LILQTSHVRIWTYD
+315 LILQTSQVRIWTYD
-329 IVKNQFAWRN
+329 IVKDQFAWRN

-353 SQRYSPEDFVR
+353 SQRYSPEDSAR
-364 LKTALERL
+364 LKTALNRL
-372 SKGTKTEKEEELTLS
+372 AKGTKADQDEELTLS

-392 VEWLQAD
+392 VE
-399 EPRSG
+399 
-404 MGGDTDLRDY
+404 GGDTDLRDY
-414 YIVLSVLSRDKEGK
+414 YIVLSVLRRDKEGK
-428 PTVIVGT
+428 PTVIIGT
-435 KKDVTKESQLK
+435 KKDVTKESQHK
-446 REEDD
+446 RDEDD
-451 RTLRYWSIFYTPI
+451 RALRYWSIFYTPI
-464 VGIMLF
+464 VGIMYF
-470 DKEGRIV
+470 DKEGKIV
-477 NINPKACDM
+477 NINPKACEM
-486 FCCEAEDIIAE
+486 FRCEAEEIIAE
-497 KASIHDILGISDQN
+497 KASIRDILGIGDIS
-511 LENLDGFYAT
+511 LESLDGFYAT

-531 EKRMIRSIKAK
+531 EERMVKSIKAK

-557 SENLLGV
+557 SEELLGI
-564 FAFCRDITTSVSGI
+564 FAFSRDITTLVSGF

-584 QKEMSQTTE
+584 QREINE
-593 VLDHYGNAINTA
+593 VTGVLNHYGNAIDTT
-605 ISDTDIRLVR
+605 IGDTDIRFVR
-615 YSPGSHTLTIFNG
+615 YSPGSHTLTIYNG
-628 SDRIQH
+628 TDKIQH
-634 KMTQTRCMTLVG
+634 RLTQTRCMALVG
-646 EHSKRAAMRLLND
+646 ENSKRAAMRLLTD
-659 MDDRADKVIEHKIQ
+659 MDDRADKVIEHNIQ
-673 TTLRTKGGNTLTL
+673 TALRAKGGNTLTL
-686 YFRLMP
+686 YFKLKP
-692 KRDKDG
+692 NYDKDG

-713 MAIEKQMAIET
+713 MAIERQMAIET

-738 KNMVRDIRKPMNTVM
+738 KNMVQDIKEPMNTVM
-753 EYVSQIGEKAPTD
+753 GYVSQIGEKAPTD
-766 NEEELCSGISKNAE
+766 NEEELCLGIAQNAD

-799 VEIKKEPCNF
+799 VDIKKEPCNF

-820 WMKYQNAE
+820 WMKYKNAE

-834 NPYEQLIIDID
+834 NPYEQLTIDID
-845 ADNLRHAIAQ
+845 AGNLGQAIAQ

-887 GEGIPAAQLEQI
+887 GEGIPAEQLDKI
-899 KQEKLG
+899 KQEQPG
-905 STHTTKGLGLAIT
+905 GAHTTKGLGLAIT
-918 KELVS
+918 KELIS

-943 TIPCHASVIKRNKL
+943 TIPCHASVVKRNKL

>member
-1 MTVTT
+1 MSITRYLK
-6 IPANIWQRILSLLLG
+6 PSNWQRLSLLLFVA
-21 GFLTLTT
+21 FLSLTT
-28 LAAEGDSTEVYTEQN
+28 MAAKSDSTRVYTEQN

-50 WDLWPYAFLNDNGEP
+50 WDLWPYAFFNDNGEP

-74 LMMKELN
+74 LIMKELN

-110 VGFHDEYGIY
+110 VGFHDQYGLY

-127 FTQSVAAPKDKPT
+127 FTQSVAAPKGKPT
-140 EIKTF
+140 DIKTF

-150 EGVKVIV
+150 EGIKVIV

-167 IDYGWGENA
+167 IDYGWEENA
-176 IPRSDL
+176 IPSSDL
-182 REVIQEVSAHEDGQ
+182 REVIQQVSAHEDGQ

-229 FMSNNQQL
+229 FMSNDQQL

-264 ERLKPAPPQWIWY
+264 ERLKPETPQWIWY
-277 ALGMALLL
+277 ALGIALLL

-292 AISYRIQSTKLNR
+292 AISYRIQSNKLNR
-305 QNLKRNRRLA
+305 QNLMRNRRLA
-315 LILQTSHVRIWTYD
+315 LILQTSQVRIWTYD
-329 IVKNQFAWRN
+329 IVKDQFAWCN

-353 SQRYSPEDFVR
+353 SQRYSPEDSAR
-364 LKTALERL
+364 LKTALNRL
-372 SKGTKTEKEEELTLS
+372 AKGTKNNKEEELTLS

-392 VEWLQAD
+392 VE
-399 EPRSG
+399 
-404 MGGDTDLRDY
+404 GGDTDLRDY
-414 YIVLSVLSRDKEGK
+414 YIVLSVLRRDKEGK
-428 PTVIVGT
+428 PRVIIGT
-435 KKDVTKESQLK
+435 KKDVTKESQHK
-446 REEDD
+446 RDEND
-451 RTLRYWSIFYTPI
+451 RALRYWSIFYTPI
-464 VGIMLF
+464 VGIMYF
-470 DKEGRIV
+470 DKEGKIV
-477 NINPKACDM
+477 NINPKACEM
-486 FCCEAEDIIAE
+486 FRCEAEEIIAE
-497 KASIHDILGISDQN
+497 KASIRDILGIGDMS
-511 LENLDGFYAT
+511 LESLDGFYAT

-531 EKRMIRSIKAK
+531 EERTIKSIKAK

-557 SENLLGV
+557 SEELLGI
-564 FAFCRDITTSVSGI
+564 FAFARDITTLVSGF

-584 QKEMSQTTE
+584 QREINEVTG
-593 VLDHYGNAINTA
+593 VLDHYGNALNAT
-605 ISDTDIRLVR
+605 ISDTDIRLIR

-628 SDRIQH
+628 TNKIQH
-634 KMTQTRCMTLVG
+634 RLTQTRCMALVG
-646 EHSKRAAMRLLND
+646 ENSKRAAMRLLTD
-659 MDDRADKVIEHKIQ
+659 MDDRADKQIEHNIQ
-673 TTLRTKGGNTLTL
+673 TALRAKGGKTLTL
-686 YFRLMP
+686 YFKLKP
-692 KRDKDG
+692 NYDKDG

-713 MAIEKQMAIET
+713 MAIERQMAIET

-738 KNMVRDIRKPMNTVM
+738 KNMVQDIKEPMNTVM
-753 EYVSQIGEKAPTD
+753 GYVSQIGEKAPTD
-766 NEEELCSGISKNAE
+766 NEEELCQGIAQNAD

-799 VEIKKEPCNF
+799 VDIKKEPCNF

-820 WMKYQNAE
+820 WMKYKNAE

-834 NPYEQLIIDID
+834 NPYEQLTIDID
-845 ADNLRHAIAQ
+845 AGNLGQAIAQ

-887 GEGIPAAQLEQI
+887 GEGIPAEQLDKI
-899 KQEKLG
+899 KQEQPG
-905 STHTTKGLGLAIT
+905 GAHTTKGLGLAIT
-918 KELVS
+918 KELIS

-943 TIPCHASVIKRNKL
+943 TLPCHASVVKRNKL

>member
-1 MTVTT
+1 MSITKYLK
-6 IPANIWQRILSLLLG
+6 PSNWQRLSSLLL
-21 GFLTLTT
+21 FALLS
-28 LAAEGDSTEVYTEQN
+28 LASMAAKGDSARVYTEQN

-50 WDLWPYAFLNDNGEP
+50 WDLWPYAFFNDNGEP

-74 LMMKELN
+74 LIMKELN
-81 IPYIIRL
+81 IPYIIKL
-88 RPQQQAFEDLRDRKS
+88 CPQQQAFEDLRDGKS

-110 VGFHDEYGIY
+110 VGFHDQYGLY

-127 FTQSVAAPKDKPT
+127 FTQSVAAPKGKPT
-140 EIKTF
+140 DIKTF

-150 EGVKVIV
+150 EGLKVIV

-167 IDYGWGENA
+167 IDYGWEENA
-176 IPRSDL
+176 IPETDL
-182 REVIQEVSAHEDGQ
+182 REVIQQVSAHEDGQ

-229 FMSNNQQL
+229 FMSNDQQL

-264 ERLKPAPPQWIWY
+264 ERLKPETPQWIWY
-277 ALGMALLL
+277 ALGIALLL

-292 AISYRIQSTKLNR
+292 AISYRIQSNKLNR
-305 QNLKRNRRLA
+305 QNLMRNRRLA
-315 LILQTSHVRIWTYD
+315 LILQTSQVRIWTYD
-329 IVKNQFAWRN
+329 IVKDQFAWCN

-353 SQRYSPEDFVR
+353 SQRYSPEDSAR
-364 LKTALERL
+364 LKTALNRL
-372 SKGTKTEKEEELTLS
+372 AKGTKNNKEEELTLS

-392 VEWLQAD
+392 VE
-399 EPRSG
+399 
-404 MGGDTDLRDY
+404 GGDTDLRDY
-414 YIVLSVLSRDKEGK
+414 YIVLSVLRRDKEGK
-428 PTVIVGT
+428 PTVIIGT
-435 KKDVTKESQLK
+435 KKDVTKESQHK
-446 REEDD
+446 RDEDD
-451 RTLRYWSIFYTPI
+451 RALRYWSIFYTPI
-464 VGIMLF
+464 VGIMYF
-470 DKEGRIV
+470 DREGKIV
-477 NINPKACDM
+477 NINPKACEM
-486 FCCEAEDIIAE
+486 FCCTAEEIIAE
-497 KASIHDILGISDQN
+497 KASIRDILGIGDMS
-511 LENLDGFYAT
+511 LESLDGFYAT

-531 EKRMIRSIKAK
+531 EERTIKSIKAK

-557 SENLLGV
+557 SESLLGI
-564 FAFCRDITTSVSGI
+564 FAFSRDITTLVSGF

-584 QKEMSQTTE
+584 QREISEVTG
-593 VLDHYGNAINTA
+593 VLDHYGNAIDTT

-615 YSPGSHTLTIFNG
+615 YSPGSHTLTIYNG
-628 SDRIQH
+628 TDKIQH
-634 KMTQTRCMTLVG
+634 RLTQTRCMALVG
-646 EHSKRAAMRLLND
+646 ENSKRAAMRLLTD
-659 MDDRADKVIEHKIQ
+659 MDDRADKVIEHRIQ
-673 TTLRTKGGNTLTL
+673 TALRAKGGSTLTL
-686 YFRLMP
+686 YFKLKP
-692 KRDKDG
+692 NYDKDG
-698 NVKEYLGLLRDISEL
+698 GVKEYLGLLRDISQL
-713 MAIEKQMAIET
+713 MDIQRQMAIET

-738 KNMVRDIRKPMNTVM
+738 KNMVQDIKAPMNTVV

-766 NEEELCSGISKNAE
+766 NEEELCMGIAQNAD

-799 VEIKKEPCNF
+799 VDIKKEPCNF

-820 WMKYQNAE
+820 WMKYKNAE
-828 TRYIVE
+828 TRYIIE
-834 NPYEQLIIDID
+834 NPYEQLTIDID
-845 ADNLRHAIAQ
+845 AGNLGQAIAQ
-855 IAANAAQH
+855 VAANAAQH

-887 GEGIPAAQLEQI
+887 GEGIPAEQLDKI
-899 KQEKLG
+899 KQEQPG
-905 STHTTKGLGLAIT
+905 GAHTTKGLGLAIT
-918 KELVS
+918 KELIS
-923 QMEGTLE
+923 QMDGTLE

-943 TIPCHASVIKRNKL
+943 TIPCHASVVKRNKL

>member
-1 MTVTT
+1 M
-6 IPANIWQRILSLLLG
+6 
-21 GFLTLTT
+21 
-28 LAAEGDSTEVYTEQN
+28 AAKSDSTRVYTEQN

-50 WDLWPYAFLNDNGEP
+50 WDLWPYAFFNDNGEP

-74 LMMKELN
+74 LIMKELN

-110 VGFHDEYGIY
+110 VGFHDQYGLY

-127 FTQSVAAPKDKPT
+127 FTQSVAAPKGKPT
-140 EIKTF
+140 DIKTF

-150 EGVKVIV
+150 EGIKVIV

-167 IDYGWGENA
+167 IDYGWEENA
-176 IPRSDL
+176 IPSSDL
-182 REVIQEVSAHEDGQ
+182 REVIQQVSAHEDGQ

-229 FMSNNQQL
+229 FMSNDQQL

-264 ERLKPAPPQWIWY
+264 ERLKPETPQWIWY
-277 ALGMALLL
+277 ALGIALLL

-292 AISYRIQSTKLNR
+292 AISYRIQSNKLNR
-305 QNLKRNRRLA
+305 QNLMRNRRLA
-315 LILQTSHVRIWTYD
+315 LILQTSQVRIWTYD
-329 IVKNQFAWRN
+329 IVKDQFAWRN

-353 SQRYSPEDFVR
+353 SQRYSPEDSAR
-364 LKTALERL
+364 LKAALNRL
-372 SKGTKTEKEEELTLS
+372 AKGTKNNKEEELTLS

-392 VEWLQAD
+392 VE
-399 EPRSG
+399 
-404 MGGDTDLRDY
+404 GGDTDLRDY
-414 YIVLSVLSRDKEGK
+414 YIVLSVLRRDKEGK
-428 PTVIVGT
+428 PRVIIGT
-435 KKDVTKESQLK
+435 KKDVTKESQHK
-446 REEDD
+446 RDEND
-451 RTLRYWSIFYTPI
+451 RALRYWSIFYTPI
-464 VGIMLF
+464 VGIMYF
-470 DKEGRIV
+470 DKEGKIV

-486 FCCEAEDIIAE
+486 FCCEAEEIIAE
-497 KASIHDILGISDQN
+497 KASIRDILGIGDMS
-511 LENLDGFYAT
+511 LESLDGFYAT

-531 EKRMIRSIKAK
+531 EERTIKSIKAK

-557 SENLLGV
+557 SEELLGI
-564 FAFCRDITTSVSGI
+564 FAFTRDITTLVSGF

-584 QKEMSQTTE
+584 QREINEVTG
-593 VLDHYGNAINTA
+593 VLDNYGNALNAT
-605 ISDTDIRLVR
+605 ISDTDIRLIR

-628 SDRIQH
+628 TNKIQH
-634 KMTQTRCMTLVG
+634 KLTQTRCMALVG
-646 EHSKRAAMRLLND
+646 ENSKRAAMRLLTD
-659 MDDRADKVIEHKIQ
+659 MDDRADKVIEHNIQ
-673 TTLRTKGGNTLTL
+673 TALRAKGGKTLTL
-686 YFRLMP
+686 YFKLKP
-692 KRDKDG
+692 NYDKDG

-738 KNMVRDIRKPMNTVM
+738 KNMVQDIKEPMNTVM
-753 EYVSQIGEKAPTD
+753 GYVSQIGEKAPTD
-766 NEEELCSGISKNAE
+766 NEEELCQGIAQNAD

-799 VEIKKEPCNF
+799 VDIKKEPCNF

-820 WMKYQNAE
+820 WMKYKNAE

-834 NPYEQLIIDID
+834 NPYEQLTIDID
-845 ADNLRHAIAQ
+845 AGNLGQAIAQ

-887 GEGIPAAQLEQI
+887 GEGIPAEQLDKI
-899 KQEKLG
+899 KQEQPG
-905 STHTTKGLGLAIT
+905 GAHTTKGLGLAIT
-918 KELVS
+918 KELIS

-943 TIPCHASVIKRNKL
+943 TLPCHASVVKRNKL

>member
-1 MTVTT
+1 MSITRYLK
-6 IPANIWQRILSLLLG
+6 PSNWQRLSLLLFVA
-21 GFLTLTT
+21 FLSLTT
-28 LAAEGDSTEVYTEQN
+28 MAAKSDSTRVYTEQN

-50 WDLWPYAFLNDNGEP
+50 WDLWPYAFFNDNGEP

-74 LMMKELN
+74 LIMKELN
-81 IPYIIRL
+81 IPYIIKL

-110 VGFHDEYGIY
+110 VGFHDQYGLY

-127 FTQSVAAPKDKPT
+127 FTQSVAAPKGKPT
-140 EIKTF
+140 DIKTF

-150 EGVKVIV
+150 EGIKVIV

-167 IDYGWGENA
+167 IDYGWEENA
-176 IPRSDL
+176 IPSSDL
-182 REVIQEVSAHEDGQ
+182 REVIQQVSAHEDGQ

-229 FMSNNQQL
+229 FMSNDQQL

-264 ERLKPAPPQWIWY
+264 ERLKPETPQWIWY
-277 ALGMALLL
+277 ALGIALLL

-292 AISYRIQSTKLNR
+292 AISYRIQSNKLNR
-305 QNLKRNRRLA
+305 QNLMRNRRLA
-315 LILQTSHVRIWTYD
+315 LILQTSQVRIWTYD
-329 IVKNQFAWRN
+329 IVKDQFAWRN

-353 SQRYSPEDFVR
+353 SQRYSPEDSAR
-364 LKTALERL
+364 LKTALNRL
-372 SKGTKTEKEEELTLS
+372 AKGTKADQDEELTLS

-392 VEWLQAD
+392 VE
-399 EPRSG
+399 
-404 MGGDTDLRDY
+404 GGDTDLRDY
-414 YIVLSVLSRDKEGK
+414 YIVLSVLRRDKEGK
-428 PTVIVGT
+428 PRVIIGT
-435 KKDVTKESQLK
+435 KKDVTKESQHK
-446 REEDD
+446 RDEDD
-451 RTLRYWSIFYTPI
+451 RALRYWSIFYTPI
-464 VGIMLF
+464 VGIMYF
-470 DKEGRIV
+470 DKEGKIV
-477 NINPKACDM
+477 NINPKACEM
-486 FCCEAEDIIAE
+486 FRCEAEEIIAE
-497 KASIHDILGISDQN
+497 KASIRDILGIGDMS
-511 LENLDGFYAT
+511 LESLDGFYAT

-531 EKRMIRSIKAK
+531 EERTIKSIKAK

-557 SENLLGV
+557 SEELLGI
-564 FAFCRDITTSVSGI
+564 FAFARDITTLVSGF

-584 QKEMSQTTE
+584 QREINEVTG
-593 VLDHYGNAINTA
+593 VLDHYGNAI
-605 ISDTDIRLVR
+605 DTTIGDSDIRLIR

-628 SDRIQH
+628 TDKIQH
-634 KMTQTRCMTLVG
+634 RLTQTRCMALVG
-646 EHSKRAAMRLLND
+646 ENSKRAAMRLLTD
-659 MDDRADKVIEHKIQ
+659 MDDRADKVIEHRIQ
-673 TTLRTKGGNTLTL
+673 TALRAKGGSTLTL
-686 YFRLMP
+686 YFKLKP
-692 KRDKDG
+692 NYDKDG

-713 MAIEKQMAIET
+713 MAIERQMAIET

-738 KNMVRDIRKPMNTVM
+738 KNMVQDIKEPMNTVM
-753 EYVSQIGEKAPTD
+753 GYVSQIGEKAPTD
-766 NEEELCSGISKNAE
+766 NEEELCQGIAQNAD

-799 VEIKKEPCNF
+799 VDIKKEPCNF

-820 WMKYQNAE
+820 WMKYKNAE

-834 NPYEQLIIDID
+834 NPYEQLTIDID
-845 ADNLRHAIAQ
+845 AGNLGQAIAQ

-887 GEGIPAAQLEQI
+887 GEGIPAEQLDKI
-899 KQEKLG
+899 KQEQPG
-905 STHTTKGLGLAIT
+905 GAHTTKGLGLAIT
-918 KELVS
+918 KELIS

-943 TIPCHASVIKRNKL
+943 TLPCHASVVKRNKL

>member
-1 MTVTT
+1 MSITRYLK
-6 IPANIWQRILSLLLG
+6 PSNWQRLSLLLFVA
-21 GFLTLTT
+21 FLSLTT
-28 LAAEGDSTEVYTEQN
+28 MAAKSDSTRVYTEQN

-50 WDLWPYAFLNDNGEP
+50 WDLWPYAFFNDNGEP

-74 LMMKELN
+74 LIMKELN

-110 VGFHDEYGIY
+110 VGFHDQYGLY

-127 FTQSVAAPKDKPT
+127 FTQSVAAPKGKPT
-140 EIKTF
+140 DIKTF

-150 EGVKVIV
+150 EGIKVIV

-167 IDYGWGENA
+167 IDYGWEENA
-176 IPRSDL
+176 IPSSDL
-182 REVIQEVSAHEDGQ
+182 REVIQQVSAHEDGQ

-229 FMSNNQQL
+229 FMSNDQQL

-264 ERLKPAPPQWIWY
+264 ERLKPETPQWIWY
-277 ALGMALLL
+277 ALGIALLL

-305 QNLKRNRRLA
+305 QNLMRNRRLA
-315 LILQTSHVRIWTYD
+315 LILQTSQVRIWTYD
-329 IVKNQFAWRN
+329 IVKDQFAWCN

-353 SQRYSPEDFVR
+353 SQRYSPEDSAR
-364 LKTALERL
+364 LKTALNRL
-372 SKGTKTEKEEELTLS
+372 AKGTKNNKEEELTLS

-392 VEWLQAD
+392 VE
-399 EPRSG
+399 
-404 MGGDTDLRDY
+404 GGDTDLRDY
-414 YIVLSVLSRDKEGK
+414 YIVLSVLRRDKEGK
-428 PTVIVGT
+428 PRVIIGT
-435 KKDVTKESQLK
+435 KKDVTKESQHK
-446 REEDD
+446 RDEND
-451 RTLRYWSIFYTPI
+451 RALRYWSIFYTPI
-464 VGIMLF
+464 VGIMYF
-470 DKEGRIV
+470 DKEGKIV
-477 NINPKACDM
+477 NINPKACEM
-486 FCCEAEDIIAE
+486 FRCEAEEIIAE
-497 KASIHDILGISDQN
+497 KASIRDILGIGDMS
-511 LENLDGFYAT
+511 LESLDGFYAT

-531 EKRMIRSIKAK
+531 EERTIKSIKAK

-557 SENLLGV
+557 SEELLGI
-564 FAFCRDITTSVSGI
+564 FAFARDITTLVSGF

-584 QKEMSQTTE
+584 QREINEVTG
-593 VLDHYGNAINTA
+593 VLDNYGNALNAT
-605 ISDTDIRLVR
+605 ISDTDIRLIR

-628 SDRIQH
+628 TNKIQH
-634 KMTQTRCMTLVG
+634 RLTQTRCMALVG
-646 EHSKRAAMRLLND
+646 ENSKRAAMRLLTD
-659 MDDRADKVIEHKIQ
+659 MDDRADKVIEHNIQ
-673 TTLRTKGGNTLTL
+673 TALRAKGGKILTL
-686 YFRLMP
+686 YFKLKP
-692 KRDKDG
+692 NYDKDG

-738 KNMVRDIRKPMNTVM
+738 KNMVQDIKEPMNTVM
-753 EYVSQIGEKAPTD
+753 GYVSQIGEKAPTD
-766 NEEELCSGISKNAE
+766 NEEELCQGIAQNAD

-799 VEIKKEPCNF
+799 VDIKKEPCNF

-820 WMKYQNAE
+820 WMKYKNAE

-834 NPYEQLIIDID
+834 NPYEQLTIDID
-845 ADNLRHAIAQ
+845 AGNLGQAIAQ

-887 GEGIPAAQLEQI
+887 GEGIPAEQLDKI
-899 KQEKLG
+899 KQEQPG
-905 STHTTKGLGLAIT
+905 GAHTTKGLGLAIT
-918 KELVS
+918 KELIS

-943 TIPCHASVIKRNKL
+943 TLPCHASVVKRNKL

>member
-1 MTVTT
+1 M
-6 IPANIWQRILSLLLG
+6 
-21 GFLTLTT
+21 
-28 LAAEGDSTEVYTEQN
+28 AAKSDSTRVYTEQN

-74 LMMKELN
+74 LIMKELN
-81 IPYIIRL
+81 IPYIIKL

-110 VGFHDEYGIY
+110 VGFHDQYGLY

-127 FTQSVAAPKDKPT
+127 FTQSLAAPKGKPT
-140 EIKTF
+140 DIKTF

-150 EGVKVIV
+150 EGIKVIV

-167 IDYGWGENA
+167 IDYGWEKNA

-182 REVIQEVSAHEDGQ
+182 REVIQQVSAHEDGQ

-229 FMSNNQQL
+229 FMSNDQQL

-264 ERLKPAPPQWIWY
+264 ERLKPETPQWIWY
-277 ALGMALLL
+277 ALGIALLL

-305 QNLKRNRRLA
+305 QNLMRNRRLA
-315 LILQTSHVRIWTYD
+315 LILQTSQVRIWTYD
-329 IVKNQFAWRN
+329 IVKDQFAWCN

-353 SQRYSPEDFVR
+353 SQRYSPEDSAR
-364 LKTALERL
+364 LKTALNRL
-372 SKGTKTEKEEELTLS
+372 AKGTKNNKEEELTLS

-392 VEWLQAD
+392 VED
-399 EPRSG
+399 
-404 MGGDTDLRDY
+404 GDTDLRDY
-414 YIVLSVLSRDKEGK
+414 YIVLSVLRRDKEGK
-428 PTVIVGT
+428 PSVIIGT
-435 KKDVTKESQLK
+435 KKDVTKESQHK
-446 REEDD
+446 RDEDD
-451 RTLRYWSIFYTPI
+451 RALRYWSIFYTPI
-464 VGIMLF
+464 VGIMYF
-470 DKEGRIV
+470 DKEGKIV
-477 NINPKACDM
+477 NINPKACEM
-486 FCCEAEDIIAE
+486 FRCEAEEIIAE
-497 KASIHDILGISDQN
+497 KASIRDILGIGDMS
-511 LENLDGFYAT
+511 LESLDGFYAT

-531 EKRMIRSIKAK
+531 EERTIKSIKAK

-557 SENLLGV
+557 SEELLGI
-564 FAFCRDITTSVSGI
+564 FAFARDITTLVSGF

-584 QKEMSQTTE
+584 QREINEVTG
-593 VLDHYGNAINTA
+593 VLDNYGHALNAT
-605 ISDTDIRLVR
+605 ISDTDIRLIR

-628 SDRIQH
+628 TNKIQH
-634 KMTQTRCMTLVG
+634 KLTQTRCMALVG
-646 EHSKRAAMRLLND
+646 ENSKRAAMRLLTD
-659 MDDRADKVIEHKIQ
+659 MDDRADKVIEHNIQ
-673 TTLRTKGGNTLTL
+673 TALRAKGGNTLTL
-686 YFRLMP
+686 YFKLKP
-692 KRDKDG
+692 NYDKDG
-698 NVKEYLGLLRDISEL
+698 DVKEYLGLLRDISEL

-738 KNMVRDIRKPMNTVM
+738 KNMVQDIKEPMNTVM
-753 EYVSQIGEKAPTD
+753 GYVSQIGEKAPTD
-766 NEEELCSGISKNAE
+766 NEEELCLGIAQNAD

-799 VEIKKEPCNF
+799 VDIKKEPCNF

-820 WMKYQNAE
+820 WMKYKNAE

-834 NPYEQLIIDID
+834 NPYEQLTIDID
-845 ADNLRHAIAQ
+845 ADNLGHAIAQ

-887 GEGIPAAQLEQI
+887 GEGIPAEQLDKI
-899 KQEKLG
+899 KQEQPG
-905 STHTTKGLGLAIT
+905 GAHTTKGLGLAIT
-918 KELVS
+918 KELIS

-943 TIPCHASVIKRNKL
+943 TIPCHASVVKRNKL

>member
-1 MTVTT
+1 MSITKHLKTS
-6 IPANIWQRILSLLLG
+6 NWQRLSSLLFFAILSL
-21 GFLTLTT
+21 TT
-28 LAAEGDSTEVYTEQN
+28 MAAKSDSTRVYTEQN

-74 LMMKELN
+74 LIMKELN
-81 IPYIIRL
+81 IPYIIKL

-110 VGFHDEYGIY
+110 VGFHDQYGLY

-127 FTQSVAAPKDKPT
+127 FTQSLAAPKGKPT
-140 EIKTF
+140 DIKTF

-150 EGVKVIV
+150 EGIKVIV

-167 IDYGWGENA
+167 IDYGWEKNA

-182 REVIQEVSAHEDGQ
+182 REVIQQVSAHEDGQ

-229 FMSNNQQL
+229 FMSNDQQL

-264 ERLKPAPPQWIWY
+264 ERLKPETPQWIWY
-277 ALGMALLL
+277 ALGIALLL

-305 QNLKRNRRLA
+305 QNLMRNRRLA
-315 LILQTSHVRIWTYD
+315 LILQTSQVRIWTYD
-329 IVKNQFAWRN
+329 IVKDQFAWCN

-353 SQRYSPEDFVR
+353 SQRYSPEDSAR
-364 LKTALERL
+364 LKTALNRL
-372 SKGTKTEKEEELTLS
+372 AKGTKNNKEEELTLS

-392 VEWLQAD
+392 VED
-399 EPRSG
+399 
-404 MGGDTDLRDY
+404 GDTDLRDY
-414 YIVLSVLSRDKEGK
+414 YIVLSVLRRDKEGK
-428 PTVIVGT
+428 PSVIIGT
-435 KKDVTKESQLK
+435 KKDVTKESQHK
-446 REEDD
+446 RDEND
-451 RTLRYWSIFYTPI
+451 RALRYWSIFYTPI
-464 VGIMLF
+464 VGIMYF
-470 DKEGRIV
+470 DKEGKIV

-486 FCCEAEDIIAE
+486 FCCEAEEIIAE
-497 KASIHDILGISDQN
+497 KASIRDILGIGDMS
-511 LENLDGFYAT
+511 LESLDGFYAT

-531 EKRMIRSIKAK
+531 EERTIKSIKAK

-557 SENLLGV
+557 SEELLGI
-564 FAFCRDITTSVSGI
+564 FAFARDITTLVSGF

-584 QKEMSQTTE
+584 QREINEVKG
-593 VLDHYGNAINTA
+593 VLDHYGNALNAT
-605 ISDTDIRLVR
+605 ISDTDIRLIR

-628 SDRIQH
+628 TNKIQH
-634 KMTQTRCMTLVG
+634 KLTQTRCMALVG
-646 EHSKRAAMRLLND
+646 ENSKRAAMRLLTD
-659 MDDRADKVIEHKIQ
+659 MDDRADKVIEHNIQ
-673 TTLRTKGGNTLTL
+673 TALRAKGGKTLTL
-686 YFRLMP
+686 YFKLKP
-692 KRDKDG
+692 NYDKDG
-698 NVKEYLGLLRDISEL
+698 DVKEYLGLLRDISEL

-738 KNMVRDIRKPMNTVM
+738 KNMVQDIKEPMNTVM
-753 EYVSQIGEKAPTD
+753 GYVSQIGEKAPTD
-766 NEEELCSGISKNAE
+766 NEEELCQGIAQNAD

-799 VEIKKEPCNF
+799 VDIKKEPCNF

-820 WMKYQNAE
+820 WMKYKNAE

-834 NPYEQLIIDID
+834 NPYEQLTIDID
-845 ADNLRHAIAQ
+845 ADNLGHAIAQ

-887 GEGIPAAQLEQI
+887 GEGIPAEQLDKI
-899 KQEKLG
+899 KQEQPG
-905 STHTTKGLGLAIT
+905 GAHTTKGLGLAIT
-918 KELVS
+918 KELIS

-943 TIPCHASVIKRNKL
+943 TIPCHASVVKRNKL

>member
-1 MTVTT
+1 MSITKHLK
-6 IPANIWQRILSLLLG
+6 PSNWQRLSSLLFVAFLSL
-21 GFLTLTT
+21 TT
-28 LAAEGDSTEVYTEQN
+28 MVAKSDSTRVYTEQN

-50 WDLWPYAFLNDNGEP
+50 WDLWPYAFFNDNGEP

-74 LMMKELN
+74 LIMKELN
-81 IPYIIRL
+81 IPYIIKL

-110 VGFHDEYGIY
+110 VGFHDQYGLY

-127 FTQSVAAPKDKPT
+127 FTQSLAAPKDKPT

-150 EGVKVIV
+150 EGIKVIV

-167 IDYGWGENA
+167 IDYGWEENA
-176 IPRSDL
+176 IPSSDL
-182 REVIQEVSAHEDGQ
+182 REVIQQVSAHEDGQ

-229 FMSNNQQL
+229 FMSNDQQL

-264 ERLKPAPPQWIWY
+264 ERLKPETPQWIWY
-277 ALGMALLL
+277 ALGIALLL

-292 AISYRIQSTKLNR
+292 AISYRIQSNKLNR
-305 QNLKRNRRLA
+305 QNLMRNRRLA
-315 LILQTSHVRIWTYD
+315 LILQTSQVRIWTYD
-329 IVKNQFAWRN
+329 IVKEQFAWCN
-339 DNGQVAYTYSMEEF
+339 ENGQVAYTYTMEEF
-353 SQRYSPEDFVR
+353 SQRYSPEDSAR
-364 LKTALERL
+364 LKTALNRL
-372 SKGTKTEKEEELTLS
+372 AKGTKTDKEEELTLS

-392 VEWLQAD
+392 VE
-399 EPRSG
+399 
-404 MGGDTDLRDY
+404 GGDTDLRDY
-414 YIVLSVLSRDKEGK
+414 YIVLSVLHRDKEGK
-428 PTVIVGT
+428 PTVIIGT
-435 KKDVTKESQLK
+435 KKDVTKESQHK
-446 REEDD
+446 RDEND
-451 RTLRYWSIFYTPI
+451 RALRYWSIFYTPI
-464 VGIMLF
+464 VGIMYF
-470 DKEGRIV
+470 DKEGKIV

-486 FCCEAEDIIAE
+486 FCCEAEEIIAE
-497 KASIHDILGISDQN
+497 KASIRNILDIGDMS
-511 LENLDGFYAT
+511 LESLDGFYAT

-526 DKIPD
+526 DKISD
-531 EKRMIRSIKAK
+531 EERTIKSIKAK

-557 SENLLGV
+557 SEELLGI
-564 FAFCRDITTSVSGI
+564 FAFSRDITTLVNGF

-584 QKEMSQTTE
+584 QKEISEVTG
-593 VLDHYGNAINTA
+593 VLDHYGNAI
-605 ISDTDIRLVR
+605 DTTIGDSDIRFVR
-615 YSPGSHTLTIFNG
+615 YSPGSHTLTIYNG
-628 SDRIQH
+628 TDKIQH
-634 KMTQTRCMTLVG
+634 RLTQTRCMALVG
-646 EHSKRAAMRLLND
+646 ENSKRAAMRLLTD
-659 MDDRADKVIEHKIQ
+659 MDDRADKLIEHNIQ
-673 TTLRTKGGNTLTL
+673 TALRAKGGNTLTL
-686 YFRLMP
+686 YFKLKP
-692 KRDKDG
+692 NYDKDG

-738 KNMVRDIRKPMNTVM
+738 KNMVQDIKEPMNTVM
-753 EYVSQIGEKAPTD
+753 GYVSQIGEKAPTD
-766 NEEELCSGISKNAE
+766 NEEELCLGIAQNAD

-799 VEIKKEPCNF
+799 VDIKKEPCNF

-820 WMKYQNAE
+820 WMKYKNAE

-834 NPYEQLIIDID
+834 NPYEQLTIDID
-845 ADNLRHAIAQ
+845 AGNLGQAIAQ

-887 GEGIPAAQLEQI
+887 GEGIPAEQLDKI
-899 KQEKLG
+899 KQEQPG
-905 STHTTKGLGLAIT
+905 GAHTTKGLGLAIT
-918 KELVS
+918 KELIS

-943 TIPCHASVIKRNKL
+943 TIPCHASVVKRNKL

>member
-1 MTVTT
+1 MSITKHQK
-6 IPANIWQRILSLLLG
+6 PSNWQRLSSLLFFAILSL
-21 GFLTLTT
+21 TT
-28 LAAEGDSTEVYTEQN
+28 MAAKSDSTRVYTEQN

-74 LMMKELN
+74 LIMKELN
-81 IPYIIRL
+81 IPYIIKL

-110 VGFHDEYGIY
+110 VGFHDQYGLY

-127 FTQSVAAPKDKPT
+127 FTQSLAAPKGKPT
-140 EIKTF
+140 DIKTF

-150 EGVKVIV
+150 EGIKVIV

-167 IDYGWGENA
+167 IDYGWEKNA

-182 REVIQEVSAHEDGQ
+182 REVIQQVSAHEDGQ

-229 FMSNNQQL
+229 FMSNDQQL

-264 ERLKPAPPQWIWY
+264 ERLKPETPQWIWY
-277 ALGMALLL
+277 ALGIALLL

-305 QNLKRNRRLA
+305 QNLMRNRRLA
-315 LILQTSHVRIWTYD
+315 LILQTSQVRIWTYD
-329 IVKNQFAWRN
+329 IVKDQFAWCN

-353 SQRYSPEDFVR
+353 SQRYSPEDSAR
-364 LKTALERL
+364 LKTALNRL
-372 SKGTKTEKEEELTLS
+372 AKGTKNNKEEELTLS

-392 VEWLQAD
+392 VED
-399 EPRSG
+399 
-404 MGGDTDLRDY
+404 GDTDLRDY
-414 YIVLSVLSRDKEGK
+414 YIVLSVLRRDKEGK
-428 PTVIVGT
+428 PSVIIGT
-435 KKDVTKESQLK
+435 KKDVTKESQHK
-446 REEDD
+446 RDESD
-451 RTLRYWSIFYTPI
+451 RALRYWSIFYTPI
-464 VGIMLF
+464 VGIMYF
-470 DKEGRIV
+470 DKEGKIV

-486 FCCEAEDIIAE
+486 FCCEAEEIIAE
-497 KASIHDILGISDQN
+497 KVSIRDILGIGDMS
-511 LENLDGFYAT
+511 LESLDGFYAT

-531 EKRMIRSIKAK
+531 EERTIKSIKAK

-557 SENLLGV
+557 SEELLGI
-564 FAFCRDITTSVSGI
+564 FAFARDITTLVSGF

-584 QKEMSQTTE
+584 QREINEVTG
-593 VLDHYGNAINTA
+593 VLDNYGHALNAT
-605 ISDTDIRLVR
+605 ISDTDIRLIR

-628 SDRIQH
+628 TNKIQH
-634 KMTQTRCMTLVG
+634 KLTQTRCMALVG
-646 EHSKRAAMRLLND
+646 ENSKRAAMRLLTD
-659 MDDRADKVIEHKIQ
+659 MDDRADKVIEHNIQ
-673 TTLRTKGGNTLTL
+673 TALRAKGGKTLTL
-686 YFRLMP
+686 YFKLKP
-692 KRDKDG
+692 NYDKDG
-698 NVKEYLGLLRDISEL
+698 DVKEYLGLLRDISEL

-738 KNMVRDIRKPMNTVM
+738 KNMVQDIKEPMNTVM
-753 EYVSQIGEKAPTD
+753 GYVSQIGEKAPTD
-766 NEEELCSGISKNAE
+766 NEEELCQGIAQNAD

-799 VEIKKEPCNF
+799 VDIKKEPCNF
-809 AEIFEEQCATG
+809 AEIFEEQCANG
-820 WMKYQNAE
+820 WMKYKNAE

-834 NPYEQLIIDID
+834 NPYEQLTIDID
-845 ADNLRHAIAQ
+845 ADNLGHAIAQ

-887 GEGIPAAQLEQI
+887 GEGIPAEQLDKI
-899 KQEKLG
+899 KQEQPG
-905 STHTTKGLGLAIT
+905 GAHTTKGLGLAIT
-918 KELVS
+918 KELIS

-943 TIPCHASVIKRNKL
+943 TIPCHASVVKRNKL

>member
-1 MTVTT
+1 M
-6 IPANIWQRILSLLLG
+6 
-21 GFLTLTT
+21 
-28 LAAEGDSTEVYTEQN
+28 AAKSDSTRVYTEQN

-50 WDLWPYAFLNDNGEP
+50 WDLWPYAFLNDKGEP

-74 LMMKELN
+74 LIMKELD
-81 IPYIIRL
+81 IPYIIKL

-110 VGFHDEYGIY
+110 VGFHDQYGLY

-127 FTQSVAAPKDKPT
+127 FTQSLAAPKGKPT
-140 EIKTF
+140 DIKTF

-150 EGVKVIV
+150 EGIKVIV

-167 IDYGWGENA
+167 IDYGWEENA

-182 REVIQEVSAHEDGQ
+182 REVIQQVSAHEDGQ

-229 FMSNNQQL
+229 FMSNDQRL

-264 ERLKPAPPQWIWY
+264 ERLKPETPQWIWY
-277 ALGMALLL
+277 ALGIALLL

-305 QNLKRNRRLA
+305 QNLMRNRRLA
-315 LILQTSHVRIWTYD
+315 LILQTSQVRIWTYD
-329 IVKNQFAWRN
+329 IVKDQFAWCN

-353 SQRYSPEDFVR
+353 SQRYSPEDSAR
-364 LKTALERL
+364 LKTALNRL
-372 SKGTKTEKEEELTLS
+372 AKGTKNNKEEELTLS

-392 VEWLQAD
+392 VED
-399 EPRSG
+399 
-404 MGGDTDLRDY
+404 GDTDLRDY
-414 YIVLSVLSRDKEGK
+414 YIVLSVLRRDKEGK
-428 PTVIVGT
+428 PSVIIGT
-435 KKDVTKESQLK
+435 KKDVTKESQHK
-446 REEDD
+446 RDEND
-451 RTLRYWSIFYTPI
+451 RALRYWSIFYTPI
-464 VGIMLF
+464 VGIMYF
-470 DKEGRIV
+470 DKEGKIV

-486 FCCEAEDIIAE
+486 FCCEAEEIIAE
-497 KASIHDILGISDQN
+497 KASIRDILGIGDMS
-511 LENLDGFYAT
+511 LESLDGFYAT

-531 EKRMIRSIKAK
+531 EKRTIKSIKAK

-557 SENLLGV
+557 SEELLGI
-564 FAFCRDITTSVSGI
+564 FAFARDITTLVSGF

-584 QKEMSQTTE
+584 QREINEVTG
-593 VLDHYGNAINTA
+593 VLDNYGNALNAT
-605 ISDTDIRLVR
+605 ISDTDIRLIR

-628 SDRIQH
+628 TNKIQH
-634 KMTQTRCMTLVG
+634 KLTQTRCMALVG
-646 EHSKRAAMRLLND
+646 ENSKRAAMRLLTD
-659 MDDRADKVIEHKIQ
+659 MDDRADKVIEHNIQ
-673 TTLRTKGGNTLTL
+673 TALRAKGGKTLTL
-686 YFRLMP
+686 YFKLKP
-692 KRDKDG
+692 NYDKDG
-698 NVKEYLGLLRDISEL
+698 DVKEYLGLLRDISEL

-724 AKVQEVENTKNSFV
+724 DKVQEVDNTKNSFV
-738 KNMVRDIRKPMNTVM
+738 KNMVQDIKEPMNTVM
-753 EYVSQIGEKAPTD
+753 GYVSQIGEKAPTD
-766 NEEELCSGISKNAE
+766 NEEELCQGIAQNAD

-799 VEIKKEPCNF
+799 VDIKKEPCNF

-820 WMKYQNAE
+820 WMKYKNAE

-834 NPYEQLIIDID
+834 NPYEQLTIDID
-845 ADNLRHAIAQ
+845 ADNLGHAIAQ

-887 GEGIPAAQLEQI
+887 GEGIPAEQLDKI
-899 KQEKLG
+899 KQEQPG
-905 STHTTKGLGLAIT
+905 GAHTTKGLGLAIT
-918 KELVS
+918 KELIS

-943 TIPCHASVIKRNKL
+943 TIPCHASVVKRNKL

>member
-1 MTVTT
+1 MSITKHLK
-6 IPANIWQRILSLLLG
+6 PSNWQRLSLLLFVA
-21 GFLTLTT
+21 FLSLTT
-28 LAAEGDSTEVYTEQN
+28 MAAKSDSTRVYTEQN

-50 WDLWPYAFLNDNGEP
+50 WDLWPYAFFNDNGEP

-74 LMMKELN
+74 LIMKELN
-81 IPYIIRL
+81 IPYIIKL

-110 VGFHDEYGIY
+110 VGFHDQYGLY

-127 FTQSVAAPKDKPT
+127 FTQSVAAPKGKPT
-140 EIKTF
+140 DIKTF

-150 EGVKVIV
+150 EGIKVIV

-167 IDYGWGENA
+167 IDYGWEENA
-176 IPRSDL
+176 IPSSDL
-182 REVIQEVSAHEDGQ
+182 REVIQQVSAHEDGQ

-229 FMSNNQQL
+229 FMSNDQQL

-264 ERLKPAPPQWIWY
+264 ERLKPETPQWIWY
-277 ALGMALLL
+277 ALGIALLL

-305 QNLKRNRRLA
+305 QNLMRNRRLA
-315 LILQTSHVRIWTYD
+315 LILQTSQVRIWTYD
-329 IVKNQFAWRN
+329 IVKDQFAWRN

-353 SQRYSPEDFVR
+353 SQRYSPEDSAR
-364 LKTALERL
+364 LKTALNRL
-372 SKGTKTEKEEELTLS
+372 AKGTKADQDEELTLS

-392 VEWLQAD
+392 VE
-399 EPRSG
+399 
-404 MGGDTDLRDY
+404 GGDTDLRDY
-414 YIVLSVLSRDKEGK
+414 YIVLSVLRRDKEGK
-428 PTVIVGT
+428 PTVIIGT
-435 KKDVTKESQLK
+435 KKDVTKESQHK
-446 REEDD
+446 RDEDD
-451 RTLRYWSIFYTPI
+451 RALRYWSIFYTPI
-464 VGIMLF
+464 VGIMYF
-470 DKEGRIV
+470 DKEGKIV
-477 NINPKACDM
+477 NINPKACEM
-486 FCCEAEDIIAE
+486 FRCEAEEIIAE
-497 KASIHDILGISDQN
+497 KASIRDILGIGDIS
-511 LENLDGFYAT
+511 LESLDGFYAT

-531 EKRMIRSIKAK
+531 EERMIKSIKAK

-557 SENLLGV
+557 SEELLGI
-564 FAFCRDITTSVSGI
+564 FAFSRDITTLVSGF

-584 QKEMSQTTE
+584 QREINEVTG
-593 VLDHYGNAINTA
+593 VLDHYGNAIDTT
-605 ISDTDIRLVR
+605 IGDTDIRFVR
-615 YSPGSHTLTIFNG
+615 YSPGSHTLTIYNG
-628 SDRIQH
+628 TDKIQH
-634 KMTQTRCMTLVG
+634 RLTQTRCMALVG
-646 EHSKRAAMRLLND
+646 ENSKRAAMRLLTD
-659 MDDRADKVIEHKIQ
+659 MDDRADKLIEHNIQ
-673 TTLRTKGGNTLTL
+673 TALRAKGGNTLTL
-686 YFRLMP
+686 YFKLKP
-692 KRDKDG
+692 NYDKDG

-713 MAIEKQMAIET
+713 MAIERQMAIET

-738 KNMVRDIRKPMNTVM
+738 KNMVQDIKEPMNTVM
-753 EYVSQIGEKAPTD
+753 GYVSQIGEKAPTD
-766 NEEELCSGISKNAE
+766 NEEELCLGIAQNAD

-799 VEIKKEPCNF
+799 VDIKKEPCNF

-820 WMKYQNAE
+820 WMKYKNAE

-834 NPYEQLIIDID
+834 NPYEQLTIDID
-845 ADNLRHAIAQ
+845 AGNLGQAIAQ

-887 GEGIPAAQLEQI
+887 GEGIPAEQLDKI
-899 KQEKLG
+899 KQEQPG
-905 STHTTKGLGLAIT
+905 GAHTTKGLGLAIT
-918 KELVS
+918 KELIS

-943 TIPCHASVIKRNKL
+943 TIPCHASVVKRNKL

>member
-1 MTVTT
+1 MSITRYLK
-6 IPANIWQRILSLLLG
+6 PSNWQRLSLLLFVA
-21 GFLTLTT
+21 FLSLTT
-28 LAAEGDSTEVYTEQN
+28 MAAKSDSTRVYTEQN

-50 WDLWPYAFLNDNGEP
+50 WDLWPYAFFNDNGEP

-74 LMMKELN
+74 LIMKELN

-110 VGFHDEYGIY
+110 VGFHDQYGLY

-127 FTQSVAAPKDKPT
+127 FTQSVAAPKGKPT
-140 EIKTF
+140 DIKTF

-150 EGVKVIV
+150 EGIKVIV

-167 IDYGWGENA
+167 IDYGWEENA
-176 IPRSDL
+176 IPSSDL
-182 REVIQEVSAHEDGQ
+182 REVIQQVSAHEDGQ

-229 FMSNNQQL
+229 FMSNDQQL

-264 ERLKPAPPQWIWY
+264 ERLKPETPQWIWY
-277 ALGMALLL
+277 ALGIALLL

-292 AISYRIQSTKLNR
+292 AISYRIQSNKLNR
-305 QNLKRNRRLA
+305 QNLMRNRRLA
-315 LILQTSHVRIWTYD
+315 LILQTSQVRIWTYD
-329 IVKNQFAWRN
+329 IVKDQFAWCN

-353 SQRYSPEDFVR
+353 SQRYSPEDSAR
-364 LKTALERL
+364 LKTALNRL
-372 SKGTKTEKEEELTLS
+372 AKGTKNNKEEELTLS

-392 VEWLQAD
+392 VE
-399 EPRSG
+399 
-404 MGGDTDLRDY
+404 GGDTDLRDY
-414 YIVLSVLSRDKEGK
+414 YIVLSVLRRDKEGK
-428 PTVIVGT
+428 PRVIIGT
-435 KKDVTKESQLK
+435 KKDVTKESQHK
-446 REEDD
+446 RDEND
-451 RTLRYWSIFYTPI
+451 RALRYWSIFYTPI
-464 VGIMLF
+464 VGIMYF
-470 DKEGRIV
+470 DKEGKIV
-477 NINPKACDM
+477 NINPKACEM
-486 FCCEAEDIIAE
+486 FRCEAEEIIAE
-497 KASIHDILGISDQN
+497 KASIRDILGIGDMS
-511 LENLDGFYAT
+511 LESLDGFYAT

-531 EKRMIRSIKAK
+531 EERTIKSIKAK

-557 SENLLGV
+557 SEELLGI
-564 FAFCRDITTSVSGI
+564 FAFARDITTLVSGF

-584 QKEMSQTTE
+584 QREINEVTG
-593 VLDHYGNAINTA
+593 VLDNYGNALNAT
-605 ISDTDIRLVR
+605 ISDTDIRLIR

-628 SDRIQH
+628 TNKIQH
-634 KMTQTRCMTLVG
+634 KPTQTRCMALVG
-646 EHSKRAAMRLLND
+646 ENSKRAAMRMLTD
-659 MDDRADKVIEHKIQ
+659 MDDRADKVIEHNIQ
-673 TTLRTKGGNTLTL
+673 TALRAKGGKTLTL
-686 YFRLMP
+686 YFKLKP
-692 KRDKDG
+692 NYDKDG

-738 KNMVRDIRKPMNTVM
+738 KNMVQDIKEPMNTVM
-753 EYVSQIGEKAPTD
+753 GYVSQIGEKAPTD
-766 NEEELCSGISKNAE
+766 NEEELCQGIAQNAD

-799 VEIKKEPCNF
+799 VDIKKEPCNF

-820 WMKYQNAE
+820 WMKYKNAE

-834 NPYEQLIIDID
+834 NPYEQLTIDID
-845 ADNLRHAIAQ
+845 AGNLGQAIAQ

-887 GEGIPAAQLEQI
+887 GEGIPAEQLDKI
-899 KQEKLG
+899 KQEQPG
-905 STHTTKGLGLAIT
+905 GAHTTKGLGLAIT
-918 KELVS
+918 KELIS

-943 TIPCHASVIKRNKL
+943 TIPCHASVVKRNKL

>member
-1 MTVTT
+1 MYICIKTMSLTKYLKLSV
-6 IPANIWQRILSLLLG
+6 WQRILPLLFG
-21 GFLTLTT
+21 VFLYVP
-28 LAAEGDSTEVYTEQN
+28 AQSAESDSARVYTEQN

-65 DGFNIDLIR
+65 NGFNIDLIR

-88 RPQQQAFEDLRDRKS
+88 RPQQQAFEDLRDGKS

-110 VGFHDEYGIY
+110 VGFHDEYGLY
-120 GNNAITL
+120 GNNTITL

-167 IDYGWGENA
+167 MDYGWRENA
-176 IPRSDL
+176 IPISDL
-182 REVIQEVSAHEDGQ
+182 REAIQQVSAHEDGQ

-229 FMSNNQQL
+229 FMSNDQQL
-237 LDRLDEAY
+237 LDRLDDAY
-245 TKLYTADKITP
+245 TKLYTADRITP

-264 ERLKPAPPQWIWY
+264 ERLKPETPQWVWY
-277 ALGMALLL
+277 AVGIALTL
-285 IVFASAY
+285 IIIASAY
-292 AISYRIQSTKLNR
+292 WISYRIQSTRLTR
-305 QNLKRNRRLA
+305 QNLKSNRRLA
-315 LILQTSHVRIWTYD
+315 LILQTSHVRMWTYD
-329 IVKNQFAWRN
+329 IRKNQFAWRN
-339 DNGQVAYTYSMEEF
+339 DNGQVAYTYTMEEF

-372 SKGTKTEKEEELTLS
+372 ATKTENENKDEELTLS

-392 VEWLQAD
+392 VE
-399 EPRSG
+399 
-404 MGGDTDLRDY
+404 GGDTDLRDY

-428 PTVIVGT
+428 PTVIIGT
-435 KKDVTKESQLK
+435 KKDVTEETRQK
-446 REEDD
+446 RNDEE

-477 NINPKACDM
+477 NINPKASDM
-486 FCCEAEDIIAE
+486 FCCDAEEIIAE
-497 KASIHDILGISDQN
+497 KPSISDLLGVSDHN
-511 LENLDGFYAT
+511 LEELDGFYAT

-531 EKRMIRSIKAK
+531 EQRKVRSIKAK

-557 SENLLGV
+557 SETLLGL
-564 FAFCRDITTSVSGI
+564 FAFCRDITNSVSGI
-578 DQEQER
+578 DQEHEG
-584 QKEMSQTTE
+584 QKEMSQVKG
-593 VLDHYGNAINTA
+593 VLDRYGNAINA
-605 ISDTDIRLVR
+605 SIGNTDIRMVR
-615 YSPGSHTLTIFNG
+615 YSPGSHTLTIFDG
-628 SDRIQH
+628 TDKIQH
-634 KMTQTRCMTLVG
+634 KLTQTRCMTLVG
-646 EHSKRAAMRLLND
+646 EYSKRAAMRLLND
-659 MDDRADKVIEHKIQ
+659 MDDYTDKEIEHNIQ
-673 TTLRTKGGNTLTL
+673 TTLRTRDGKMLTL
-686 YFRLMP
+686 YFRLKP
-692 KRDKDG
+692 IYDKNGD
-698 NVKEYLGLLRDISEL
+698 VREYLGLLRDISEQVA
-713 MAIEKQMAIET
+713 MEKQMAVET
-724 AKVQEVENTKNSFV
+724 AKVQDVENTKNSFV
-738 KNMVRDIRKPMNTVM
+738 KNMVQDIREPMANVM
-753 EYVSQIGEKAPTD
+753 EYVSQIGDKAPTD
-766 NEEELCSGISKNAE
+766 NEEELRKGIEENAD

-799 VEIKKEPCNF
+799 VEISRQPCNF
-809 AEIFEEQCATG
+809 AAIFEEQCATG
-820 WMKYQNAE
+820 WMKYKNTE

-834 NPYEQLIIDID
+834 NPYEQLVIDID
-845 ADNLRHAIAQ
+845 AENLGRAIAQ
-855 IAANAAQH
+855 IASNAAQH

-887 GEGIPAAQLEQI
+887 GEGIPAAQLAQI
-899 KQEKLG
+899 KQEKPG

-918 KELVS
+918 NELVS
-923 QMEGTLE
+923 QMEGTME
-930 IMSEEGSGTTVYI
+930 IISEEGSGTTVYI

>member
-1 MTVTT
+1 MSITRYLK
-6 IPANIWQRILSLLLG
+6 PSNWQRLSLLLFVA
-21 GFLTLTT
+21 FLSLTT
-28 LAAEGDSTEVYTEQN
+28 MAAKSDSTRVYTEQN

-50 WDLWPYAFLNDNGEP
+50 WDLWPYAFFNDNGEP

-74 LMMKELN
+74 LIMKELN

-110 VGFHDEYGIY
+110 VGFHDQYGLY

-127 FTQSVAAPKDKPT
+127 FTQSVAAPKGKPT
-140 EIKTF
+140 DIKTF

-150 EGVKVIV
+150 EGIKVIV

-167 IDYGWGENA
+167 IDYGWEENA
-176 IPRSDL
+176 IPSSDL
-182 REVIQEVSAHEDGQ
+182 REVIQQVSAHEDGQ

-229 FMSNNQQL
+229 FMSNDQQL

-264 ERLKPAPPQWIWY
+264 ERLKPETPQWIWY
-277 ALGMALLL
+277 ALGIALLL

-292 AISYRIQSTKLNR
+292 AISYRIQSNKLNR
-305 QNLKRNRRLA
+305 QNLMRNRRLA
-315 LILQTSHVRIWTYD
+315 LILQTSQVRIWTYD
-329 IVKNQFAWRN
+329 IVKDQFAWCN

-353 SQRYSPEDFVR
+353 SQRYSPEDSAR
-364 LKTALERL
+364 LKAALNRL
-372 SKGTKTEKEEELTLS
+372 AKGTKNNKEEELTLS

-392 VEWLQAD
+392 VE
-399 EPRSG
+399 
-404 MGGDTDLRDY
+404 GGDTDLRDY
-414 YIVLSVLSRDKEGK
+414 YIVLSVLRRDKEGK
-428 PTVIVGT
+428 PRVIIGT
-435 KKDVTKESQLK
+435 KKDVTKESQHK
-446 REEDD
+446 RDEND
-451 RTLRYWSIFYTPI
+451 RALRYWSIFYTPI
-464 VGIMLF
+464 VGIMYF
-470 DKEGRIV
+470 DKEGKIV
-477 NINPKACDM
+477 NINPKACEM
-486 FCCEAEDIIAE
+486 FRCEAEEIITE
-497 KASIHDILGISDQN
+497 KASIRDILGIGDMS
-511 LENLDGFYAT
+511 LESLDGFYAT

-531 EKRMIRSIKAK
+531 EERTIKSIKAK

-557 SENLLGV
+557 SEELLGI
-564 FAFCRDITTSVSGI
+564 FAFARDITTLVSGF

-584 QKEMSQTTE
+584 QREISEVTG
-593 VLDHYGNAINTA
+593 VLDNYGNAIDTT
-605 ISDTDIRLVR
+605 IGDTDIRLIR

-628 SDRIQH
+628 TNKIQH
-634 KMTQTRCMTLVG
+634 KLTQTRCMALVG
-646 EHSKRAAMRLLND
+646 ENSKRAAMRLLTD
-659 MDDRADKVIEHKIQ
+659 MDDRADKVIEHNIQ
-673 TTLRTKGGNTLTL
+673 TALRAKGGKTLTL
-686 YFRLMP
+686 YFKLKP
-692 KRDKDG
+692 NYDKDG

-713 MAIEKQMAIET
+713 MDIERQMAIET

-738 KNMVRDIRKPMNTVM
+738 KNMVQDIKEPMNTVM
-753 EYVSQIGEKAPTD
+753 GYVSQIGEKAPTD
-766 NEEELCSGISKNAE
+766 NEEELCQGIAQNAD

-799 VEIKKEPCNF
+799 VDIKKEPCNF

-820 WMKYQNAE
+820 WMKYKNAE

-834 NPYEQLIIDID
+834 NPYEQLTIDID
-845 ADNLRHAIAQ
+845 AGNLGQAIAQ

-887 GEGIPAAQLEQI
+887 GEGIPAEQLDKI
-899 KQEKLG
+899 KQEQPG
-905 STHTTKGLGLAIT
+905 GAHTTKGLGLAIT
-918 KELVS
+918 KELIS

-943 TIPCHASVIKRNKL
+943 TLPCHASVVKRNKL

>member
-1 MTVTT
+1 MSITKHLK
-6 IPANIWQRILSLLLG
+6 PSNWQRLSLLLFVA
-21 GFLTLTT
+21 FLSLTT
-28 LAAEGDSTEVYTEQN
+28 MAAKSDSTRVYTEQN

-50 WDLWPYAFLNDNGEP
+50 WDLWPYAFFNDNGEP

-74 LMMKELN
+74 LIMKELN
-81 IPYIIRL
+81 IPYIIKL

-110 VGFHDEYGIY
+110 VGFHDQYGLY

-127 FTQSVAAPKDKPT
+127 FTQSVAAPKGKPT
-140 EIKTF
+140 DIKTF

-150 EGVKVIV
+150 EGIKVIV

-167 IDYGWGENA
+167 IDYGWEENA
-176 IPRSDL
+176 IPSSDL
-182 REVIQEVSAHEDGQ
+182 REVIQQVSAHEDGQ

-229 FMSNNQQL
+229 FMSNDQQL

-264 ERLKPAPPQWIWY
+264 ERLKPETPQWIWY
-277 ALGMALLL
+277 ALGIALLL

-305 QNLKRNRRLA
+305 QNLMRNRRLA
-315 LILQTSHVRIWTYD
+315 LILQTSQVRIWTYD
-329 IVKNQFAWRN
+329 IVKDQFAWRN

-353 SQRYSPEDFVR
+353 SQRYSPEDSAR
-364 LKTALERL
+364 LKTALNRL
-372 SKGTKTEKEEELTLS
+372 AKGTKADQDEELTLS

-392 VEWLQAD
+392 VE
-399 EPRSG
+399 
-404 MGGDTDLRDY
+404 GGDTDLRDY
-414 YIVLSVLSRDKEGK
+414 YIVLSVLRRDKEGK
-428 PTVIVGT
+428 PTVIIGT
-435 KKDVTKESQLK
+435 KKDVTKESQHK
-446 REEDD
+446 RDEDD
-451 RTLRYWSIFYTPI
+451 RALRYWSIFYTPI
-464 VGIMLF
+464 VGIMYF
-470 DKEGRIV
+470 DKEGKIV
-477 NINPKACDM
+477 NINPKACEM
-486 FCCEAEDIIAE
+486 FRCEAEEIIAE
-497 KASIHDILGISDQN
+497 KASIRDILGIGDIN
-511 LENLDGFYAT
+511 LESLDGFYAT

-531 EKRMIRSIKAK
+531 EERMIKSIKAK

-557 SENLLGV
+557 SEELLGI
-564 FAFCRDITTSVSGI
+564 FAFSRDITTLVSGF

-584 QKEMSQTTE
+584 QREINE
-593 VLDHYGNAINTA
+593 VTGVLNHYGNAIDTT
-605 ISDTDIRLVR
+605 IGDTDIRFVR
-615 YSPGSHTLTIFNG
+615 YSPGSHTLTIYNG
-628 SDRIQH
+628 TDKIQH
-634 KMTQTRCMTLVG
+634 RLTQTRCMALVG
-646 EHSKRAAMRLLND
+646 ENSKRAAMRLLTD
-659 MDDRADKVIEHKIQ
+659 MDDRADKLIEHNIQ
-673 TTLRTKGGNTLTL
+673 TALRAKGGNTLTL
-686 YFRLMP
+686 YFKLKP
-692 KRDKDG
+692 NYDKDG

-713 MAIEKQMAIET
+713 MAIERQMAIET

-738 KNMVRDIRKPMNTVM
+738 KNMVQDIKEPMNTVM
-753 EYVSQIGEKAPTD
+753 GYVSQIGEKAPTD
-766 NEEELCSGISKNAE
+766 NEEELCLGIAQNAD

-799 VEIKKEPCNF
+799 VDIKKEPCNF

-820 WMKYQNAE
+820 WMKYKNAE

-834 NPYEQLIIDID
+834 NPYEQLTIDID
-845 ADNLRHAIAQ
+845 AGNLGQAIAQ

-887 GEGIPAAQLEQI
+887 GEGIPAEQLDKI
-899 KQEKLG
+899 KQEQPG
-905 STHTTKGLGLAIT
+905 GAHTTKGLGLAIT
-918 KELVS
+918 KELIS

-943 TIPCHASVIKRNKL
+943 TIPCHASVVKRNKL

>member
-1 MTVTT
+1 MLFV
-6 IPANIWQRILSLLLG
+6 AFLSL
-21 GFLTLTT
+21 TT
-28 LAAEGDSTEVYTEQN
+28 MAAKSDSTRVYTEQN

-74 LMMKELN
+74 LIMKELN
-81 IPYIIRL
+81 IPYIIKL

-110 VGFHDEYGIY
+110 VGFHDQYGLY

-127 FTQSVAAPKDKPT
+127 FTQSVAAPKGKPT
-140 EIKTF
+140 DIKTF

-150 EGVKVIV
+150 EGINVIV

-167 IDYGWGENA
+167 IDYGWEENA
-176 IPRSDL
+176 IPSSDL
-182 REVIQEVSAHEDGQ
+182 REVIQQVSAHEDGQ

-229 FMSNNQQL
+229 FMSNDQQL

-264 ERLKPAPPQWIWY
+264 ERLKPETPQWIWY
-277 ALGMALLL
+277 ALGIALLL

-292 AISYRIQSTKLNR
+292 AISYRIQSNKLNR
-305 QNLKRNRRLA
+305 QNLMRNRRLA
-315 LILQTSHVRIWTYD
+315 LILQTSQVRIWTYD
-329 IVKNQFAWRN
+329 IVKDQFAWCN

-353 SQRYSPEDFVR
+353 SQRYSPEDSAR
-364 LKTALERL
+364 LKTALNRL
-372 SKGTKTEKEEELTLS
+372 AKGTKNNKEEELTLS

-392 VEWLQAD
+392 VE
-399 EPRSG
+399 
-404 MGGDTDLRDY
+404 GGDTDLRDY
-414 YIVLSVLSRDKEGK
+414 YIVLSVLRRDKEGK
-428 PTVIVGT
+428 PRVIIGT
-435 KKDVTKESQLK
+435 KKDVTKESQHK
-446 REEDD
+446 RDEND
-451 RTLRYWSIFYTPI
+451 RALRYWSIFYTPI
-464 VGIMLF
+464 VGIMYF
-470 DKEGRIV
+470 DKEGKIV

-486 FCCEAEDIIAE
+486 FCCEAEEIIAE
-497 KASIHDILGISDQN
+497 KASIRDILGIGDMS
-511 LENLDGFYAT
+511 LESLDGFYAT

-531 EKRMIRSIKAK
+531 EERTIKSIKAK

-557 SENLLGV
+557 SEELLGI
-564 FAFCRDITTSVSGI
+564 FAFTRDITTLVSGF

-584 QKEMSQTTE
+584 QREINEVTG
-593 VLDHYGNAINTA
+593 VLDHYGNALNAT
-605 ISDTDIRLVR
+605 ISDTDIRLIR

-628 SDRIQH
+628 TNKIQH
-634 KMTQTRCMTLVG
+634 RLTQTRCMALVG
-646 EHSKRAAMRLLND
+646 ENSKRAAMRLLTD
-659 MDDRADKVIEHKIQ
+659 MDDRADKVIEHNIQ
-673 TTLRTKGGNTLTL
+673 TALRAKGGKTLTL
-686 YFRLMP
+686 YFKLKP
-692 KRDKDG
+692 NYDKDG

-713 MAIEKQMAIET
+713 MAIERQMAIET

-738 KNMVRDIRKPMNTVM
+738 KNMVQDIKEPMNTVM
-753 EYVSQIGEKAPTD
+753 GYVSQIGEKAPTD
-766 NEEELCSGISKNAE
+766 NEEELCQGIAQNAD

-799 VEIKKEPCNF
+799 VDIKKEPCNF

-820 WMKYQNAE
+820 WMKYKNAE

-834 NPYEQLIIDID
+834 NPYEQLTIDID
-845 ADNLRHAIAQ
+845 AGNLGQAIAQ

-863 TKSGVVKARYD
+863 TKSGVVKARYN

-887 GEGIPAAQLEQI
+887 GEGIPAEQLDKI
-899 KQEKLG
+899 KQEQPG
-905 STHTTKGLGLAIT
+905 GAHTTKGLGLAIT
-918 KELVS
+918 KELIS

-943 TIPCHASVIKRNKL
+943 TLPCHASVVKRNKL

>member
-1 MTVTT
+1 MSITKHLK
-6 IPANIWQRILSLLLG
+6 PSNWQRLSSLLFFAILSL
-21 GFLTLTT
+21 TT
-28 LAAEGDSTEVYTEQN
+28 MAAKSDSTRVYTEQN

-50 WDLWPYAFLNDNGEP
+50 WDLWPYAFFNDNGEP

-74 LMMKELN
+74 LIMKELN

-110 VGFHDEYGIY
+110 VGFHDQYGLY

-127 FTQSVAAPKDKPT
+127 FTQSVAAPKGKPT
-140 EIKTF
+140 DIKTF

-150 EGVKVIV
+150 EGIKVIV

-167 IDYGWGENA
+167 IDYGWEENA
-176 IPRSDL
+176 IPSSDL
-182 REVIQEVSAHEDGQ
+182 REVIQQVSAHEDGQ

-229 FMSNNQQL
+229 FMSNDQQL

-264 ERLKPAPPQWIWY
+264 ERLKPETPQWIWY
-277 ALGMALLL
+277 ALGIALLL

-292 AISYRIQSTKLNR
+292 AISYRIQSNKLNR
-305 QNLKRNRRLA
+305 QNLMRNRRLA
-315 LILQTSHVRIWTYD
+315 LILQTSQVRIWTYD
-329 IVKNQFAWRN
+329 IVKDQFAWCN

-353 SQRYSPEDFVR
+353 SQRYSPEDSAR
-364 LKTALERL
+364 LKTALNRL
-372 SKGTKTEKEEELTLS
+372 AKGTKNNKEEELTLS

-392 VEWLQAD
+392 VE
-399 EPRSG
+399 
-404 MGGDTDLRDY
+404 GGDTDLRDY
-414 YIVLSVLSRDKEGK
+414 YIVLSVLRRDKEGK
-428 PTVIVGT
+428 PRVIIGT
-435 KKDVTKESQLK
+435 KKDVTKESQHK
-446 REEDD
+446 RDEND
-451 RTLRYWSIFYTPI
+451 RALRYWSIFYTPI
-464 VGIMLF
+464 VGIMYF
-470 DKEGRIV
+470 DKEGKIV

-486 FCCEAEDIIAE
+486 FCCEAEEIIAE
-497 KASIHDILGISDQN
+497 KASIRDILGIGDMS
-511 LENLDGFYAT
+511 LESLDGFYAT

-531 EKRMIRSIKAK
+531 EERTIKSIKAK

-557 SENLLGV
+557 SEELLGI
-564 FAFCRDITTSVSGI
+564 FAFTRDITTLVSGF

-584 QKEMSQTTE
+584 QREINEVTG
-593 VLDHYGNAINTA
+593 VLDHYGNALNAT
-605 ISDTDIRLVR
+605 ISDTDIRLIR

-628 SDRIQH
+628 TNKIQH
-634 KMTQTRCMTLVG
+634 KLTQTRCMALVG
-646 EHSKRAAMRLLND
+646 ENSKRAAMRLLTD
-659 MDDRADKVIEHKIQ
+659 MDDRADKVIEHNIQ
-673 TTLRTKGGNTLTL
+673 TALRAKGGKTLTL
-686 YFRLMP
+686 YFKLKP
-692 KRDKDG
+692 NYDKDG

-713 MAIEKQMAIET
+713 MAIERQMAIET

-738 KNMVRDIRKPMNTVM
+738 KNMVQDIKEPMNTVM
-753 EYVSQIGEKAPTD
+753 GYVSQIGEKAPTD
-766 NEEELCSGISKNAE
+766 NEEELCQGIAQNAD

-799 VEIKKEPCNF
+799 VDIKKEPCNF

-820 WMKYQNAE
+820 WMKYKNAE

-834 NPYEQLIIDID
+834 NPYEQLTIDID
-845 ADNLRHAIAQ
+845 AGNLGQAIAQ

-887 GEGIPAAQLEQI
+887 GEGIPAEQLDKI
-899 KQEKLG
+899 KQEQPG
-905 STHTTKGLGLAIT
+905 GAHTTKGLGLAIT
-918 KELVS
+918 KELIS

-943 TIPCHASVIKRNKL
+943 TLPCHASVVKRNKL

>member
-1 MTVTT
+1 MSITKHLK
-6 IPANIWQRILSLLLG
+6 PSNWQRLSSLLFVAFLSL
-21 GFLTLTT
+21 TT
-28 LAAEGDSTEVYTEQN
+28 MAAKSDSTRVYTEQN

-50 WDLWPYAFLNDNGEP
+50 WDLWPYAFFNDNGEP

-74 LMMKELN
+74 LIMKELN

-110 VGFHDEYGIY
+110 VGFHDQYGLY

-127 FTQSVAAPKDKPT
+127 FTQSVAAPKHKPT
-140 EIKTF
+140 DIKTF

-150 EGVKVIV
+150 EGIKVIV

-167 IDYGWGENA
+167 IDYGWEKNA
-176 IPRSDL
+176 IPSSDL
-182 REVIQEVSAHEDGQ
+182 REVIQQVSAHEDGQ

-229 FMSNNQQL
+229 FMSNDQQL

-264 ERLKPAPPQWIWY
+264 ERLKPETPQWIWY
-277 ALGMALLL
+277 ALGIALLL

-305 QNLKRNRRLA
+305 QNLMRNRRLA
-315 LILQTSHVRIWTYD
+315 LILQTSQVRIWTYD
-329 IVKNQFAWRN
+329 IVKDQFAWCN

-353 SQRYSPEDFVR
+353 SQRYSPEDSAR
-364 LKTALERL
+364 LKAALNRL
-372 SKGTKTEKEEELTLS
+372 AKGTKNNKEEELTLS

-392 VEWLQAD
+392 VE
-399 EPRSG
+399 
-404 MGGDTDLRDY
+404 GGDTDLRDY
-414 YIVLSVLSRDKEGK
+414 YIVLSVLRRDKEGK
-428 PTVIVGT
+428 PSVIIGT
-435 KKDVTKESQLK
+435 KKDVTKESQHK
-446 REEDD
+446 RDEND
-451 RTLRYWSIFYTPI
+451 RALRYWSIFYTPI
-464 VGIMLF
+464 VGIMYF
-470 DKEGRIV
+470 DKEGKIV

-486 FCCEAEDIIAE
+486 FCCEAEEIIAE
-497 KASIHDILGISDQN
+497 KASIRDILGIGDMS
-511 LENLDGFYAT
+511 LESLDGFYAT

-531 EKRMIRSIKAK
+531 EERTIKSIKAK

-557 SENLLGV
+557 SEELLGI
-564 FAFCRDITTSVSGI
+564 FAFTRDITTLVSGF

-584 QKEMSQTTE
+584 QREINEVTG
-593 VLDHYGNAINTA
+593 VLDHYGNALNAT
-605 ISDTDIRLVR
+605 ISDTDIRLIR

-628 SDRIQH
+628 TNKIQH
-634 KMTQTRCMTLVG
+634 KLTQTRCMALVG
-646 EHSKRAAMRLLND
+646 ENSKRAAMRLLTD
-659 MDDRADKVIEHKIQ
+659 MDDRADKLIEHNIQ
-673 TTLRTKGGNTLTL
+673 TALRAKGGNTLTL
-686 YFRLMP
+686 YFKLKP
-692 KRDKDG
+692 NYDKDG

-713 MAIEKQMAIET
+713 MAIERQMAIET

-738 KNMVRDIRKPMNTVM
+738 KNMVQDIKEPMNTVM
-753 EYVSQIGEKAPTD
+753 GYVSQIGEKVPTD
-766 NEEELCSGISKNAE
+766 NEEELCLGIAQNAD

-799 VEIKKEPCNF
+799 VDIKKEPCNF

-820 WMKYQNAE
+820 WMKYKNAE

-834 NPYEQLIIDID
+834 NPYEQLTIDID
-845 ADNLRHAIAQ
+845 AGNLGQAIAQ

-887 GEGIPAAQLEQI
+887 GEGIPAEQLDKI
-899 KQEKLG
+899 KQEQPG
-905 STHTTKGLGLAIT
+905 GAHTTKGLGLAIT
-918 KELVS
+918 KELIS

-943 TIPCHASVIKRNKL
+943 TIPCHASVVKRNKL

>member
-1 MTVTT
+1 MSITRYLK
-6 IPANIWQRILSLLLG
+6 PSNWQRLSLLLFVA
-21 GFLTLTT
+21 FLSLTT
-28 LAAEGDSTEVYTEQN
+28 MAAKSDSTRVYTEQN

-50 WDLWPYAFLNDNGEP
+50 WDLWPYAFFNDNGEP

-74 LMMKELN
+74 LIMKELN

-110 VGFHDEYGIY
+110 VGFHDQYGLY

-127 FTQSVAAPKDKPT
+127 FTQSVAAPKGKPT
-140 EIKTF
+140 DIKTF

-150 EGVKVIV
+150 EGIKVIV

-167 IDYGWGENA
+167 IDYGWEENA
-176 IPRSDL
+176 IPSSDL
-182 REVIQEVSAHEDGQ
+182 REVIQQVSAHEDGQ

-229 FMSNNQQL
+229 FMSNDQQL

-264 ERLKPAPPQWIWY
+264 ERLKPETPQWIWY
-277 ALGMALLL
+277 ALGIALLL

-292 AISYRIQSTKLNR
+292 AISYRIQSNKLNR
-305 QNLKRNRRLA
+305 QNLMRNRRLA
-315 LILQTSHVRIWTYD
+315 LILQTSQVRIWTYD
-329 IVKNQFAWRN
+329 IVKDQFAWCN

-353 SQRYSPEDFVR
+353 SQRYSPEDSAR
-364 LKTALERL
+364 LKAALNRL
-372 SKGTKTEKEEELTLS
+372 AKGTKNNKEEELTLS

-392 VEWLQAD
+392 VE
-399 EPRSG
+399 
-404 MGGDTDLRDY
+404 GGDTDLRDY
-414 YIVLSVLSRDKEGK
+414 YIVLSVLRRDKEGK
-428 PTVIVGT
+428 PRVIIGT
-435 KKDVTKESQLK
+435 KKDVTKESQHK
-446 REEDD
+446 RDEND
-451 RTLRYWSIFYTPI
+451 RALRYWSIFYTPI
-464 VGIMLF
+464 VGIMYF
-470 DKEGRIV
+470 DKEGKIV
-477 NINPKACDM
+477 NINPKACEM
-486 FCCEAEDIIAE
+486 FRCEAEEIIAE
-497 KASIHDILGISDQN
+497 KASIRDILGIGDMS
-511 LENLDGFYAT
+511 LESLDGFYAT

-531 EKRMIRSIKAK
+531 EERTIKSIKAK

-557 SENLLGV
+557 SEELLGI
-564 FAFCRDITTSVSGI
+564 FAFARDITTLVSGF

-584 QKEMSQTTE
+584 QREINEVTG
-593 VLDHYGNAINTA
+593 VLDHYGNAI
-605 ISDTDIRLVR
+605 DTTIGDSDIRLIR

-628 SDRIQH
+628 TDKIQH
-634 KMTQTRCMTLVG
+634 RLTQTRCMALVG
-646 EHSKRAAMRLLND
+646 ENSKRAAMRLLTD
-659 MDDRADKVIEHKIQ
+659 MDDRADKVIEHRIQ
-673 TTLRTKGGNTLTL
+673 TALRAKGGSTLTL
-686 YFRLMP
+686 YFKLKP
-692 KRDKDG
+692 NYDKDG

-713 MAIEKQMAIET
+713 MAIERQMAIET

-738 KNMVRDIRKPMNTVM
+738 KNMVQDIKEPMNTVM
-753 EYVSQIGEKAPTD
+753 GYVSQIGEKAPTD
-766 NEEELCSGISKNAE
+766 NEEELCQGIAQNAD

-799 VEIKKEPCNF
+799 VDIKKEPCNF

-820 WMKYQNAE
+820 WMKYKNAE

-834 NPYEQLIIDID
+834 NPYEQLTIDID
-845 ADNLRHAIAQ
+845 AGNLGQAIAQ

-887 GEGIPAAQLEQI
+887 GEGIPAEQLDKI
-899 KQEKLG
+899 KQEQPG
-905 STHTTKGLGLAIT
+905 GAHTTKGLGLAIT
-918 KELVS
+918 KELIS

-943 TIPCHASVIKRNKL
+943 TLPCHASVVKRNKL

>member
-1 MTVTT
+1 MSITRYLK
-6 IPANIWQRILSLLLG
+6 PSNWQRLSLLLFVA
-21 GFLTLTT
+21 FLSLTT
-28 LAAEGDSTEVYTEQN
+28 MAAKSDSTRVYTEQN

-50 WDLWPYAFLNDNGEP
+50 WDLWPYAFFNDNGEP

-74 LMMKELN
+74 LIMKELN

-110 VGFHDEYGIY
+110 VGFHDQYGLY

-127 FTQSVAAPKDKPT
+127 FTQSVAAPKGKPT
-140 EIKTF
+140 DIKTF

-150 EGVKVIV
+150 EGIKVIV

-167 IDYGWGENA
+167 IDYGWEENA
-176 IPRSDL
+176 IPSSDL
-182 REVIQEVSAHEDGQ
+182 REVIQQVSAHEDGQ

-229 FMSNNQQL
+229 FMSNDQQL

-264 ERLKPAPPQWIWY
+264 ERLKPETPQWIWY
-277 ALGMALLL
+277 ALGIALLL

-292 AISYRIQSTKLNR
+292 AISYRIQSNKLNR
-305 QNLKRNRRLA
+305 QNLMRNRRLA
-315 LILQTSHVRIWTYD
+315 LILQTSQVRIWTYD
-329 IVKNQFAWRN
+329 IVKDQFAWCN

-353 SQRYSPEDFVR
+353 SQRYSPEDSAR
-364 LKTALERL
+364 LKAALNRL
-372 SKGTKTEKEEELTLS
+372 AKGTKNNKEEELTLS

-392 VEWLQAD
+392 VE
-399 EPRSG
+399 
-404 MGGDTDLRDY
+404 GGDTDLRDY
-414 YIVLSVLSRDKEGK
+414 YIVLSVLRRDKEGK
-428 PTVIVGT
+428 PRVIIGT
-435 KKDVTKESQLK
+435 KKDVTKESQHK
-446 REEDD
+446 RDEND
-451 RTLRYWSIFYTPI
+451 RALRYWSIFYTPI
-464 VGIMLF
+464 VGIMYF
-470 DKEGRIV
+470 DKEGKIV
-477 NINPKACDM
+477 NINPKACEM
-486 FCCEAEDIIAE
+486 FCCEAEEIIAE
-497 KASIHDILGISDQN
+497 KASIRDILGIGDMS
-511 LENLDGFYAT
+511 LESLDGFYAT

-531 EKRMIRSIKAK
+531 EERTIKSIKAK

-557 SENLLGV
+557 SEELLGI
-564 FAFCRDITTSVSGI
+564 FAFARDITTLVSGF

-584 QKEMSQTTE
+584 QREINEVTG
-593 VLDHYGNAINTA
+593 VLDNYGNALNAT

-628 SDRIQH
+628 TDKIQH
-634 KMTQTRCMTLVG
+634 RLTQTRCMALVG
-646 EHSKRAAMRLLND
+646 ENSKRAAMRLLTD
-659 MDDRADKVIEHKIQ
+659 MDDRADKVIEHNIQ
-673 TTLRTKGGNTLTL
+673 TALRAKGGKTLTL
-686 YFRLMP
+686 YFKLKP
-692 KRDKDG
+692 NYDKDG

-713 MAIEKQMAIET
+713 MAIERQMAIET

-738 KNMVRDIRKPMNTVM
+738 KNMVQDIKEPMNTVM
-753 EYVSQIGEKAPTD
+753 GYVSQIGEKAPTD
-766 NEEELCSGISKNAE
+766 NEEELCQGIAQNAD

-799 VEIKKEPCNF
+799 VDIKKEPCNF

-820 WMKYQNAE
+820 WMKYKNAE

-834 NPYEQLIIDID
+834 NPYEQLTIDID
-845 ADNLRHAIAQ
+845 AGNLGQAIAQ

-887 GEGIPAAQLEQI
+887 GEGIPAEQLDKI
-899 KQEKLG
+899 KQEQPG
-905 STHTTKGLGLAIT
+905 GAHTTKGLGLAIT
-918 KELVS
+918 KELIS

-943 TIPCHASVIKRNKL
+943 TIPCHASVVKRNKL

>member
-1 MTVTT
+1 MSITRYLK
-6 IPANIWQRILSLLLG
+6 PSNWQRLSLLLFVA
-21 GFLTLTT
+21 FLSLTT
-28 LAAEGDSTEVYTEQN
+28 MAAKSDSTRVYTEQN

-50 WDLWPYAFLNDNGEP
+50 WDLWPYAFFNDNGEP

-74 LMMKELN
+74 LIMKELN
-81 IPYIIRL
+81 IPYIIKL

-110 VGFHDEYGIY
+110 VGFHDQYGLY

-127 FTQSVAAPKDKPT
+127 FTQSVAAPKGKPT
-140 EIKTF
+140 DIKTF

-150 EGVKVIV
+150 EGIKVIV

-167 IDYGWGENA
+167 IDYGWEENA
-176 IPRSDL
+176 IPSSDL
-182 REVIQEVSAHEDGQ
+182 REVIQQVSAHEDGQ

-229 FMSNNQQL
+229 FMSNDQQL

-264 ERLKPAPPQWIWY
+264 ERLKPETPQWIWY
-277 ALGMALLL
+277 ALGIALLL

-292 AISYRIQSTKLNR
+292 AISYRIQSNKLNR
-305 QNLKRNRRLA
+305 QNLMRNRRLA
-315 LILQTSHVRIWTYD
+315 LILQTSQVRIWTYD
-329 IVKNQFAWRN
+329 IVKDQFAWCN

-353 SQRYSPEDFVR
+353 SQRYSPEDSAR
-364 LKTALERL
+364 LKTALNRL
-372 SKGTKTEKEEELTLS
+372 AKGTKNNKEEELTLS

-392 VEWLQAD
+392 VE
-399 EPRSG
+399 
-404 MGGDTDLRDY
+404 GGDTDLRDY
-414 YIVLSVLSRDKEGK
+414 YIVLSVLRRDKEGK
-428 PTVIVGT
+428 PRVIIGT
-435 KKDVTKESQLK
+435 KKDVTKESQHK
-446 REEDD
+446 RDEND
-451 RTLRYWSIFYTPI
+451 RALRYWSIFYTPI
-464 VGIMLF
+464 VGIMYF
-470 DKEGRIV
+470 DKEGKIV
-477 NINPKACDM
+477 NINPKACEM
-486 FCCEAEDIIAE
+486 FRCEAEEIIAE
-497 KASIHDILGISDQN
+497 KASIRDILGIGDMS
-511 LENLDGFYAT
+511 LESLDGFYAT

-531 EKRMIRSIKAK
+531 EERTIKSIKAK

-557 SENLLGV
+557 SEELLGI
-564 FAFCRDITTSVSGI
+564 FAFARDITTLVSGF

-584 QKEMSQTTE
+584 QREINEVTG
-593 VLDHYGNAINTA
+593 VLDNYGNALNAT
-605 ISDTDIRLVR
+605 ISDTDIRLIR

-628 SDRIQH
+628 TNKIQH
-634 KMTQTRCMTLVG
+634 KLTQTRCMALVG
-646 EHSKRAAMRLLND
+646 ENSKRAAMRMLTD
-659 MDDRADKVIEHKIQ
+659 MDDRADKVIEHNIQ
-673 TTLRTKGGNTLTL
+673 TALRAKGGKTLTL
-686 YFRLMP
+686 YFKLKP
-692 KRDKDG
+692 NYDKDG

-713 MAIEKQMAIET
+713 MAIERQMAIET

-738 KNMVRDIRKPMNTVM
+738 KNMVQDIKEPMNTVM
-753 EYVSQIGEKAPTD
+753 GYVSQIGEKAPTD
-766 NEEELCSGISKNAE
+766 NEEELCQGIAQNAD

-799 VEIKKEPCNF
+799 VDIKKEPCNF

-820 WMKYQNAE
+820 WMKYKNAE

-834 NPYEQLIIDID
+834 NPYEQLTIDID
-845 ADNLRHAIAQ
+845 AGNLGQAIAQ

-887 GEGIPAAQLEQI
+887 GEGIPAEQLDKI
-899 KQEKLG
+899 KQEQPG
-905 STHTTKGLGLAIT
+905 GAHTTKGLGLAIT
-918 KELVS
+918 KELIS

-943 TIPCHASVIKRNKL
+943 TIPCHASVVKRNKL

>member
-1 MTVTT
+1 MSITKHLK
-6 IPANIWQRILSLLLG
+6 PSNWQRLSLLLFVA
-21 GFLTLTT
+21 FLSLTT
-28 LAAEGDSTEVYTEQN
+28 MAAKSDSTRVYTEQN

-50 WDLWPYAFLNDNGEP
+50 WDLWPYAFFNDNGEP

-74 LMMKELN
+74 LIMKELN
-81 IPYIIRL
+81 IPYIIKL

-110 VGFHDEYGIY
+110 VGFHDQYGLY

-127 FTQSVAAPKDKPT
+127 FTQSVAAPKGKPT
-140 EIKTF
+140 DIKTF

-150 EGVKVIV
+150 EGIKVIV

-167 IDYGWGENA
+167 IDYGWEENA
-176 IPRSDL
+176 IPSSDL
-182 REVIQEVSAHEDGQ
+182 REVIQQVSAHEDGQ

-229 FMSNNQQL
+229 FMSNDQQL

-264 ERLKPAPPQWIWY
+264 ERLKPETPQWIWY
-277 ALGMALLL
+277 ALGIALLL

-305 QNLKRNRRLA
+305 QNLMRNRRLA
-315 LILQTSHVRIWTYD
+315 LILQTSQVRIWTYD
-329 IVKNQFAWRN
+329 IVKDQFAWCN

-353 SQRYSPEDFVR
+353 SQRYSPEDSAR
-364 LKTALERL
+364 LKTALNRL
-372 SKGTKTEKEEELTLS
+372 AKGTKADQDEELTLS

-392 VEWLQAD
+392 VE
-399 EPRSG
+399 
-404 MGGDTDLRDY
+404 GGDTDLRDY
-414 YIVLSVLSRDKEGK
+414 YIVLSVLRRDKEGK
-428 PTVIVGT
+428 PTVIIGT
-435 KKDVTKESQLK
+435 KKDVTKESQHK
-446 REEDD
+446 RDEDD
-451 RTLRYWSIFYTPI
+451 RALRYWSIFYTPI
-464 VGIMLF
+464 VGIMYF
-470 DKEGRIV
+470 DKEGKIV
-477 NINPKACDM
+477 NINPKACEM
-486 FCCEAEDIIAE
+486 FCCEAEEIIAE
-497 KASIHDILGISDQN
+497 KASIRDILGIGDMS
-511 LENLDGFYAT
+511 LESLDGFYAT

-531 EKRMIRSIKAK
+531 EERTIKSIKAK

-557 SENLLGV
+557 SEELLGI
-564 FAFCRDITTSVSGI
+564 FAFARDITTLVSGF

-584 QKEMSQTTE
+584 QREINEVTG
-593 VLDHYGNAINTA
+593 VLDHYGNAI
-605 ISDTDIRLVR
+605 DTTIGDSDIRLIR

-628 SDRIQH
+628 TNKIQH
-634 KMTQTRCMTLVG
+634 KLTQTRCMALVG
-646 EHSKRAAMRLLND
+646 ENSKRAAMRLLTD
-659 MDDRADKVIEHKIQ
+659 MDDRADKLIEHNIQ
-673 TTLRTKGGNTLTL
+673 TALRAKGGKTLTL
-686 YFRLMP
+686 YFKLKP
-692 KRDKDG
+692 NYDKDG

-713 MAIEKQMAIET
+713 MAIERQMAIET

-738 KNMVRDIRKPMNTVM
+738 KNMVQDIKEPMNTVM
-753 EYVSQIGEKAPTD
+753 GYVSQIGEKAPTD
-766 NEEELCSGISKNAE
+766 NEEELCQGIAQNAD

-799 VEIKKEPCNF
+799 VDIKKEPCNF

-820 WMKYQNAE
+820 WMKYKNAE

-834 NPYEQLIIDID
+834 NPYEQLTIDID
-845 ADNLRHAIAQ
+845 AGNLGQAIAQ

-887 GEGIPAAQLEQI
+887 GEGIPAEQLDKI
-899 KQEKLG
+899 KQEQPG
-905 STHTTKGLGLAIT
+905 GAHTTKGLGLAIT
-918 KELVS
+918 KELIS

-943 TIPCHASVIKRNKL
+943 TIPCHASVVKRNKL

>member
-1 MTVTT
+1 MSITKHLKTS
-6 IPANIWQRILSLLLG
+6 NWQRLSSLLFFAILSL
-21 GFLTLTT
+21 TT
-28 LAAEGDSTEVYTEQN
+28 MAAKSDSTRVYTEQN

-50 WDLWPYAFLNDNGEP
+50 WDLWPYTFLNDNGEP

-74 LMMKELN
+74 LIMKELN
-81 IPYIIRL
+81 IPYIIKL

-110 VGFHDEYGIY
+110 VGFHDQYGLY

-127 FTQSVAAPKDKPT
+127 FTQSLAAPKGKPT
-140 EIKTF
+140 VIKTF

-150 EGVKVIV
+150 EGIKVIV

-167 IDYGWGENA
+167 IDYGWEKNA

-182 REVIQEVSAHEDGQ
+182 REVIQQVSAHEDGQ

-229 FMSNNQQL
+229 FMSNDQQL

-264 ERLKPAPPQWIWY
+264 ERLKPETPQWIWY
-277 ALGMALLL
+277 ALGIALLL

-305 QNLKRNRRLA
+305 QNLMRNRRLA
-315 LILQTSHVRIWTYD
+315 LILQTSQVRIWTYD
-329 IVKNQFAWRN
+329 IVKDQFAWCN

-353 SQRYSPEDFVR
+353 SQRYSPEDSAR
-364 LKTALERL
+364 LKTALNRL
-372 SKGTKTEKEEELTLS
+372 AKGTKNNKEEELTLS

-392 VEWLQAD
+392 AED
-399 EPRSG
+399 
-404 MGGDTDLRDY
+404 GDTDLRDY
-414 YIVLSVLSRDKEGK
+414 YIVLSVLRRDKEGK
-428 PTVIVGT
+428 PSVIIGT
-435 KKDVTKESQLK
+435 KKDVTKESQHK
-446 REEDD
+446 RDEND
-451 RTLRYWSIFYTPI
+451 RALRYWSIFYTPI
-464 VGIMLF
+464 VGIMYF
-470 DKEGRIV
+470 DKEGKIV

-486 FCCEAEDIIAE
+486 FCCEAEEIIAE
-497 KASIHDILGISDQN
+497 KASIRDILGIGDMS
-511 LENLDGFYAT
+511 LESLDGFYAT

-531 EKRMIRSIKAK
+531 EERTIKSIKAK

-557 SENLLGV
+557 SEELLGI
-564 FAFCRDITTSVSGI
+564 FAFARDITTLVSGF

-584 QKEMSQTTE
+584 QREINEVKG
-593 VLDHYGNAINTA
+593 VLDHYGNALNAT
-605 ISDTDIRLVR
+605 ISDTDIRLIR

-628 SDRIQH
+628 TNKIQH
-634 KMTQTRCMTLVG
+634 KLTQTRCMALVG
-646 EHSKRAAMRLLND
+646 ENSKRAAMRLLTD
-659 MDDRADKVIEHKIQ
+659 MDDRADKVIEHNIQ
-673 TTLRTKGGNTLTL
+673 TALRAKGGKTLTL
-686 YFRLMP
+686 YFKLKP
-692 KRDKDG
+692 NYDKDG
-698 NVKEYLGLLRDISEL
+698 DVKEYLGLLRDISEL

-738 KNMVRDIRKPMNTVM
+738 KNMVQDIKEPMNTVM
-753 EYVSQIGEKAPTD
+753 GYVSQIGEKAPTD
-766 NEEELCSGISKNAE
+766 NEEELCQGIAQNAD

-799 VEIKKEPCNF
+799 VDIKKEPCNF

-820 WMKYQNAE
+820 WMKYKNAE

-834 NPYEQLIIDID
+834 NPYEQLTIDID
-845 ADNLRHAIAQ
+845 ADNLGHAIAQ

-887 GEGIPAAQLEQI
+887 GEGIPAEQLDKIKEEQP
-899 KQEKLG
+899 G
-905 STHTTKGLGLAIT
+905 GAHTTKGLGLAIT
-918 KELVS
+918 KELIS

-943 TIPCHASVIKRNKL
+943 TIPCHASVVKRNKL

>member
-1 MTVTT
+1 MSITKYLS
-6 IPANIWQRILSLLLG
+6 PSIWQRLSSWLFVAFLSL
-21 GFLTLTT
+21 TT
-28 LAAEGDSTEVYTEQN
+28 MAAKSDSTRVYTEQN

-50 WDLWPYAFLNDNGEP
+50 WDLWPYAFFNDNGEP
-65 DGFNIDLIR
+65 AGFNIDLIR
-74 LMMKELN
+74 LIMKELD
-81 IPYIIRL
+81 IPYVIRL

-110 VGFHDEYGIY
+110 VGFHDQYGLY

-127 FTQSVAAPKDKPT
+127 FTQSVAAPKHKPT

-150 EGVKVIV
+150 EGLKVIV

-167 IDYGWGENA
+167 IDYGWEENA
-176 IPRSDL
+176 IPETDL
-182 REVIQEVSAHEDGQ
+182 REVIQQVSAHEDGQ

-229 FMSNNQQL
+229 FMSNDQQL

-264 ERLKPAPPQWIWY
+264 ERLKPERPQWIWPT
-277 ALGMALLL
+277 AGIALLL
-285 IVFASAY
+285 IVFAGAY
-292 AISYRIQSTKLNR
+292 AISYRIQSSRLNR
-305 QNLKRNRRLA
+305 LNLKRNRRLA

-329 IVKNQFAWRN
+329 ILKDQFAWCN

-353 SQRYSPEDFVR
+353 SQRYSPEDSAR
-364 LKTALERL
+364 LKTALNRL
-372 SKGTKTEKEEELTLS
+372 AKGNKADQEEELTLS

-392 VEWLQAD
+392 LE
-399 EPRSG
+399 
-404 MGGDTDLRDY
+404 GGDTDLRDY
-414 YIVLSVLSRDKEGK
+414 YIVLSVLRRDKEGK
-428 PTVIVGT
+428 PTVIIGT
-435 KKDVTKESQLK
+435 KKDVTKESQHK
-446 REEDD
+446 RDEDD
-451 RTLRYWSIFYTPI
+451 RALRYWSIFYTPI
-464 VGIMLF
+464 VGIMYF
-470 DKEGRIV
+470 DREGRIV
-477 NINPKACDM
+477 NINPKACEM
-486 FCCEAEDIIAE
+486 FRCEAEEIIAE
-497 KASIHDILGISDQN
+497 KASIRDILGIGDIS
-511 LENLDGFYAT
+511 LESLDGFYAT

-531 EKRMIRSIKAK
+531 EERMIKSIKAK

-557 SENLLGV
+557 SEELLGI
-564 FAFCRDITTSVSGI
+564 FAFSRDITTLVSGF

-584 QKEMSQTTE
+584 QREINE
-593 VLDHYGNAINTA
+593 VTGVLNHYGNAI
-605 ISDTDIRLVR
+605 DTTIGDSDIRFVR
-615 YSPGSHTLTIFNG
+615 YSPGSHTLTIYNG
-628 SDRIQH
+628 TDKIQH
-634 KMTQTRCMTLVG
+634 RLTQTRCMALVG
-646 EHSKRAAMRLLND
+646 ENSKRAAMRLLTD
-659 MDDRADKVIEHKIQ
+659 MDDRADKLIEHNIQ
-673 TTLRTKGGNTLTL
+673 TALRAKGGNTLTL
-686 YFRLMP
+686 YFKLKP
-692 KRDKDG
+692 NYDKDG

-713 MAIEKQMAIET
+713 MAIERQMAIET

-738 KNMVRDIRKPMNTVM
+738 KNMVQDIKEPMNTVM
-753 EYVSQIGEKAPTD
+753 GYVSQIGEKAPTD
-766 NEEELCSGISKNAE
+766 NEEELCQGIAQNAD

-799 VEIKKEPCNF
+799 VDIKKEPCNF
-809 AEIFEEQCATG
+809 AQIFEEQCATG
-820 WMKYQNAE
+820 WMKYKNAE

-834 NPYEQLIIDID
+834 NPYEQLTIDID
-845 ADNLRHAIAQ
+845 AGNLGQAIAQ

-887 GEGIPAAQLEQI
+887 GEGIPAEQLDKI
-899 KQEKLG
+899 KQEQPG
-905 STHTTKGLGLAIT
+905 GAHTTKGLGLAIT
-918 KELVS
+918 KELIS

-943 TIPCHASVIKRNKL
+943 TIPCHASVVKRNKL